1 MKNNLRYGIRK
12 HKLGAASVF
21 LGTMIVVGMGQ
32 DKEAAA
38 SEQKTTTVEE
48 NGNSAT
54 DNKTSET
61 QTTATNV
68 NHIEETQSYNA
79 TVTEQ
84 PSNATQVTTE
94 EAPKAVQAPQTA
106 QPANIETVKEEVVK
120 EEAKPQVKET
130 TQSQDNSGDQRQV
143 DLTPKKATQNQVAE
157 TQVEVAQPRTASE
170 SKPRVT
176 RSADVA
182 EAKEASNAK
191 VETGTDV
198 TSKVTVEIGSIEGH
212 NNTNKVEPH
221 AGQRAVLKYKL
232 KFENGLHQGD
242 YFDFTLS
249 NNVNTHGVST
259 ARKVPEIKNGSVVM
273 ATGEVLEGGKIR
285 YTFTND
291 IEDKVD
297 VTAELEIN
305 LFIDPKTVQTNGNQ
319 TITSTLNE
327 EQTSKELDVKY
338 KDGIG
343 NYYANLNGSIETFNK
358 ANNRFSHVA
367 FIKPNNGKTTSVTVT
382 GTLMKGS
389 NQNGNQPK
397 VRIFEYLG
405 NNEDIAKSVYANTTD
420 TSKFKEVTS
429 NMSGNLNLQNNG
441 SYSLNIE
448 NLDKTYVVHYD
459 GEYLNGTDEV
469 DFRTQMVG
477 HPEQLYKYYYDRG
490 YTLTWD
496 NGLVLYS
503 NKANGNGKNGPI
515 IQNNKFEYKEDTIKE
530 TLTGQYDKNLVTTV
544 EEEYDSSTLDIDYH
558 TAIDGGGGYVD
569 GYIETIEETDS
580 SAIDIDYHTA
590 VDSEAGHVGGY
601 TESSEESNPIDFEE
615 STHENS
621 KHHAD
626 VVEYEE
632 DTNPGGGQVTT
643 ESNLVEFDEESTK
656 GIVTGAVSDHTTV
669 EDTKEYT
676 TESNLIELVDELPE
690 EHGQAQ
696 GPVEEITENNHH
708 ISHSGLGTENGHGN
722 YDVIEEIEENSHVDI
737 KSELGYEGGQNSGNQ
752 SFEEDTEE
760 DKPKYEQGGNIV
772 DIDFDSV
779 PQIHGQNKG
788 NQSFEED
795 TEKDKPKY
803 EHGGNIIDI
812 DFDSVPHIHGFN
824 KHTEI
829 IEEDTNPGGGQVTT
843 ESNLVEFDEESTKG
857 IVTGA
862 VSDHTTVEDTKE
874 YTTESNLIE
883 LVDELPE
890 EHGQAQGPVEEIT
903 ENNHHISHSGLGTEN
918 GHGNYDVIEEIEENS
933 HVDIKSELGYEG
945 GQNSGNQSFEE
956 DTEEDKPKYEQ
967 GGNIVDIDFDSVP
980 QIHGQN
986 NGNQSFEE
994 DTEKDKPKY
1003 EQGGNII
1010 DIDFDSVPHIHGFN
1024 KHTEIIEE
1032 DTNKDKP
1039 NYQFGGHNSVD
1050 FEEDTLPKVSGQN
1063 EGQQT
1068 IEEDTTPP
1076 IVPPTPPTP
1085 EVPSEPET
1093 PTPPT
1098 PEVPTEP
1105 GKPIPPAKEEPKKPS
1120 KPVEQGKVVTPVIE
1134 INEKVKAVAPT
1145 KKPQSKKSE
1154 LPETGGEEST
1164 NKGMLFGGLFSILGL
1179 ALLRRNKKNHKA

>member
-1 MKNNLRYGIRK
+1 MHLKGDIIVKNNLRYGIRK

-38 SEQKTTTVEE
+38 SEQKTTVEE

-54 DNKTSET
+54 DNKVSET

-68 NHIEETQSYNA
+68 NTIEETQSYNA

-94 EAPKAVQAPQTA
+94 EAPNAVQEPQTA
-106 QPANIETVKEEVVK
+106 QPANVETVKEE
-120 EEAKPQVKET
+120 EKPQVKET
-130 TQSQDNSGDQRQV
+130 TQPQDNRGNQRQV
-143 DLTPKKATQNQVAE
+143 DLTPKKVTQNQGTE

-176 RSADVA
+176 RSADVV
-182 EAKEASNAK
+182 ESKEASDAK
-191 VETGTDV
+191 VEMGTDV
-198 TSKVTVEIGSIEGH
+198 TSKVTVTESSIEGH

-232 KFENGLHQGD
+232 KFEKGLHKGD

-273 ATGEVLEGGKIR
+273 ATGKILEGGKIR

-319 TITSTLNE
+319 TITSTLNG

-358 ANNRFSHVA
+358 ANNRFTHVA

-397 VRIFEYLG
+397 VRVFEYLG

-429 NMSGNLNLQNNG
+429 SMNGNLNVQTNG
-441 SYSLNIE
+441 SYSLNLE
-448 NLDKTYVVHYD
+448 NLDKTYIVHYD

-558 TAIDGGGGYVD
+558 TAIDGEGGYVD

-643 ESNLVEFDEESTK
+643 ESNLVEFDEDSTK

-696 GPVEEITENNHH
+696 GPIEEITENNHH

-722 YDVIEEIEENSHVDI
+722 Y
-737 KSELGYEGGQNSGNQ
+737 G
-752 SFEEDTEE
+752 
-760 DKPKYEQGGNIV
+760 
-772 DIDFDSV
+772 
-779 PQIHGQNKG
+779 
-788 NQSFEED
+788 
-795 TEKDKPKY
+795 
-803 EHGGNIIDI
+803 
-812 DFDSVPHIHGFN
+812 
-824 KHTEI
+824 
-829 IEEDTNPGGGQVTT
+829 
-843 ESNLVEFDEESTKG
+843 
-857 IVTGA
+857 
-862 VSDHTTVEDTKE
+862 
-874 YTTESNLIE
+874 
-883 LVDELPE
+883 
-890 EHGQAQGPVEEIT
+890 
-903 ENNHHISHSGLGTEN
+903 
-918 GHGNYDVIEEIEENS
+918 VIEEIEENS

-1003 EQGGNII
+1003 EHGGNII

-1076 IVPPTPPTP
+1076 TPPTPEVPSEPETPTPPTP

-1098 PEVPTEP
+1098 PEVPSEPETPTPPTPEVPAEP
-1105 GKPIPPAKEEPKKPS
+1105 GKPVPPAKEEPKKPS

>member
-79 TVTEQ
+79 TATEQ

-106 QPANIETVKEEVVK
+106 QPANVETVKEVVVKEEAKPQVK

-143 DLTPKKATQNQVAE
+143 DLTPKKVTQNQVAE
-157 TQVEVAQPRTASE
+157 TQVEVAQPRTVSE

-176 RSADVA
+176 RSADVV
-182 EAKEASNAK
+182 EAKEVSEVK
-191 VETGTDV
+191 GTDV
-198 TSKVTVEIGSIEGH
+198 TSKVTVTESSIEGH

-221 AGQRAVLKYKL
+221 EGQRAILKYKL

-242 YFDFTLS
+242 FFDFTLS
-249 NNVNTHGVST
+249 KNVNTHGVST
-259 ARKVPEIKNGSVVM
+259 ARKVPDIKNGSVVM
-273 ATGEVLEGGKIR
+273 ATGKILEDGKIR

-291 IEDKVD
+291 VEHKVE
-297 VTAELEIN
+297 VTANLEIN
-305 LFIDPKTVQTNGNQ
+305 LFIDPKTFQSNGEEKV
-319 TITSTLNE
+319 TSSLNG
-327 EQTSKELDVKY
+327 SKTEKNLKIEY
-338 KDGIG
+338 KNGVG
-343 NYYANLNGSIETFNK
+343 TYYANVNGSIETFDKEKNK
-358 ANNRFSHVA
+358 FTHVA
-367 FIKPNNGKTTSVTVT
+367 YVKPLNQFKLGTVTVS
-382 GTLMKGS
+382 GTVTQGS
-389 NQNGNQPK
+389 NPNGEKPTVKIYEVTNDGKDLPQSVYLDASDKNKYKDVTNEMQSKLTVQENGN
-397 VRIFEYLG
+397 Y
-405 NNEDIAKSVYANTTD
+405 T
-420 TSKFKEVTS
+420 
-429 NMSGNLNLQNNG
+429 LNLDT
-441 SYSLNIE
+441 
-448 NLDKTYVVHYD
+448 LDKSYVIHYS
-459 GEYLNGTDEV
+459 GEYLNGTNEV
-469 DFRTQMVG
+469 NFRTQMFG
-477 HPEQLYKYYYDRG
+477 YPEQRYGYYYNS
-490 YTLTWD
+490 YQLTWD

-503 NKANGNGKNGPI
+503 NKADGNGKNGQI
-515 IQNNKFEYKEDTIKE
+515 IQNNDFEYKEDTLTE
-530 TLTGQYDKNLVTTV
+530 TVTGQYDEKQIIET
-544 EEEYDSSTLDIDYH
+544 EENQDNTPLDIDYH
-558 TAIDGGGGYVD
+558 TAIDGEGGYVD

-615 STHENS
+615 STHKNS

-696 GPVEEITENNHH
+696 GPIEEITENNHH
-708 ISHSGLGTENGHGN
+708 ISHSGLGIENGHGN
-722 YDVIEEIEENSHVDI
+722 Y
-737 KSELGYEGGQNSGNQ
+737 G
-752 SFEEDTEE
+752 
-760 DKPKYEQGGNIV
+760 
-772 DIDFDSV
+772 
-779 PQIHGQNKG
+779 
-788 NQSFEED
+788 
-795 TEKDKPKY
+795 
-803 EHGGNIIDI
+803 
-812 DFDSVPHIHGFN
+812 
-824 KHTEI
+824 
-829 IEEDTNPGGGQVTT
+829 
-843 ESNLVEFDEESTKG
+843 
-857 IVTGA
+857 
-862 VSDHTTVEDTKE
+862 
-874 YTTESNLIE
+874 
-883 LVDELPE
+883 
-890 EHGQAQGPVEEIT
+890 
-903 ENNHHISHSGLGTEN
+903 
-918 GHGNYDVIEEIEENS
+918 VIEEIEENS

-994 DTEKDKPKY
+994 DTEKDKPKC

-1010 DIDFDSVPHIHGFN
+1010 DIDFDSVPQIHGFN
-1024 KHTEIIEE
+1024 KHNEIIEE

-1076 IVPPTPPTP
+1076 TPPTP
-1085 EVPSEPET
+1085 EVPSEPGT
-1093 PTPPT
+1093 PVPPT
-1098 PEVPTEP
+1098 PEVPAEP
-1105 GKPIPPAKEEPKKPS
+1105 GKPVPPAKEEPKKPS

-1145 KKPQSKKSE
+1145 KQKQSKKSE

>member
-1 MKNNLRYGIRK
+1 MKNNLRYGNRK

-752 SFEEDTEE
+752 SFEED
-760 DKPKYEQGGNIV
+760 KPKYEQGGNIV

-829 IEEDTNPGGGQVTT
+829 IEEDTN
-843 ESNLVEFDEESTKG
+843 
-857 IVTGA
+857 
-862 VSDHTTVEDTKE
+862 
-874 YTTESNLIE
+874 
-883 LVDELPE
+883 
-890 EHGQAQGPVEEIT
+890 
-903 ENNHHISHSGLGTEN
+903 
-918 GHGNYDVIEEIEENS
+918 
-933 HVDIKSELGYEG
+933 
-945 GQNSGNQSFEE
+945 
-956 DTEEDKPKYEQ
+956 
-967 GGNIVDIDFDSVP
+967 
-980 QIHGQN
+980 
-986 NGNQSFEE
+986 
-994 DTEKDKPKY
+994 KDKP
-1003 EQGGNII
+1003 
-1010 DIDFDSVPHIHGFN
+1010 S
-1024 KHTEIIEE
+1024 
-1032 DTNKDKP
+1032 
-1039 NYQFGGHNSVD
+1039 YQFGGHNSVD

-1098 PEVPTEP
+1098 PEVPSEPETPTPPTPEVPSEPETPTPPTPEVPAEP
-1105 GKPIPPAKEEPKKPS
+1105 GKPVPPAKEEPKKPS

>member
-54 DNKTSET
+54 DNKVNET
-61 QTTATNV
+61 QTTTTNV
-68 NHIEETQSYNA
+68 NTTDETQSYSA
-79 TVTEQ
+79 TATEQ
-84 PSNATQVTTE
+84 PSNSTQVTTE
-94 EAPKAVQAPQTA
+94 KAPKAVQAPQTA
-106 QPANIETVKEEVVK
+106 QPANLETVKEEVVK

-157 TQVEVAQPRTASE
+157 TQVEVAQPRTVSE
-170 SKPRVT
+170 SKARVT
-176 RSADVA
+176 RSADVV
-182 EAKEASNAK
+182 EAKEAK

-198 TSKVTVEIGSIEGH
+198 TSKVTVTESSIEGH

-221 AGQRAVLKYKL
+221 EGQRAILKYKL

-259 ARKVPEIKNGSVVM
+259 ARKVPDIKNGSVVM
-273 ATGEVLEGGKIR
+273 ATGKILEDGKIR

-291 IEDKVD
+291 VEHKVE
-297 VTAELEIN
+297 VTANLEIN
-305 LFIDPKTVQTNGNQ
+305 LFIDPKTFQSNGEEKV
-319 TITSTLNE
+319 TSSLNG
-327 EQTSKELDVKY
+327 SKTEKNLQIEY
-338 KDGIG
+338 KNGVG
-343 NYYANLNGSIETFNK
+343 TYYANVNGSIETFDKEKNK
-358 ANNRFSHVA
+358 FTHVA
-367 FIKPNNGKTTSVTVT
+367 YVKPLNQFKLGTVTVS
-382 GTLMKGS
+382 GTVTDGS
-389 NQNGNQPK
+389 NPNGENPTVKIYEVSNDGKELPQ
-397 VRIFEYLG
+397 
-405 NNEDIAKSVYANTTD
+405 SVYLDASD
-420 TSKFKEVTS
+420 TSKYKDVTNEMQS
-429 NMSGNLNLQNNG
+429 KLTVYKNGNYTL
-441 SYSLNIE
+441 
-448 NLDKTYVVHYD
+448 NLDKLDKSYVIHYS
-459 GEYLNGTDEV
+459 GEYLKDANEV
-469 DFRTQMVG
+469 NFRTQMFG
-477 HPEQLYKYYYDRG
+477 YPEPRYGYYYNS
-490 YTLTWD
+490 YQLTWD

-503 NKANGNGKNGPI
+503 NKADGNGKNGQI
-515 IQNNKFEYKEDTIKE
+515 IQNNDFEYKEDTLTE
-530 TLTGQYDKNLVTTV
+530 TVTG
-544 EEEYDSSTLDIDYH
+544 EYDAKQIIETEENQDNTPLDIDYH
-558 TAIDGGGGYVD
+558 TAIDGEGGYVD

-615 STHENS
+615 STLENS

-656 GIVTGAVSDHTTV
+656 GIVTGAVSDHTTI

-696 GPVEEITENNHH
+696 GPIEEITENNHH

-722 YDVIEEIEENSHVDI
+722 YGVIEEIEENSHVDI

-779 PQIHGQNKG
+779 PQIQ
-788 NQSFEED
+788 
-795 TEKDKPKY
+795 
-803 EHGGNIIDI
+803 
-812 DFDSVPHIHGFN
+812 
-824 KHTEI
+824 
-829 IEEDTNPGGGQVTT
+829 
-843 ESNLVEFDEESTKG
+843 
-857 IVTGA
+857 
-862 VSDHTTVEDTKE
+862 
-874 YTTESNLIE
+874 
-883 LVDELPE
+883 
-890 EHGQAQGPVEEIT
+890 
-903 ENNHHISHSGLGTEN
+903 
-918 GHGNYDVIEEIEENS
+918 
-933 HVDIKSELGYEG
+933 
-945 GQNSGNQSFEE
+945 
-956 DTEEDKPKYEQ
+956 
-967 GGNIVDIDFDSVP
+967 
-980 QIHGQN
+980 GQN

-1003 EQGGNII
+1003 EQDGNII
-1010 DIDFDSVPHIHGFN
+1010 DIDFDSVPQIHGFN
-1024 KHTEIIEE
+1024 KHNEIIEE

-1063 EGQQT
+1063 KGQQT

-1076 IVPPTPPTP
+1076 TPPTPEVQSEPETPTPPTP

-1098 PEVPTEP
+1098 PEVPSEPETPTPPTPEVPAEP
-1105 GKPIPPAKEEPKKPS
+1105 GKPVPPAKEEPKKPS

-1145 KKPQSKKSE
+1145 KQKQSKKSE

-1179 ALLRRNKKNHKA
+1179 ALLRRNKKNNKA

>member
-38 SEQKTTTVEE
+38 SEQKTTVEE

-54 DNKTSET
+54 DNKVSET

-68 NHIEETQSYNA
+68 NTIEETQSYNA

-94 EAPKAVQAPQTA
+94 EAPNAVQEPQTA
-106 QPANIETVKEEVVK
+106 QPANVETVKEE
-120 EEAKPQVKET
+120 EKPQVKET
-130 TQSQDNSGDQRQV
+130 TQPQDNSGNQRQV
-143 DLTPKKATQNQVAE
+143 DLTPKKVTQNQGTE

-176 RSADVA
+176 RSADVV
-182 EAKEASNAK
+182 ESKEASDAK
-191 VETGTDV
+191 VEMGTDV
-198 TSKVTVEIGSIEGH
+198 TSKVTVTESSIEGH

-232 KFENGLHQGD
+232 KFEKGLHKGD

-273 ATGEVLEGGKIR
+273 ATGKILEGGKIR

-319 TITSTLNE
+319 TITSTLNG

-358 ANNRFSHVA
+358 ANNRFTHVA

-397 VRIFEYLG
+397 VRVFEYLG

-429 NMSGNLNLQNNG
+429 SMNGNLNVQTNG
-441 SYSLNIE
+441 SYSLNLE

-558 TAIDGGGGYVD
+558 TAIDGEGGYVD

-643 ESNLVEFDEESTK
+643 ESNLVEFDEDSTK
-656 GIVTGAVSDHTTV
+656 GIVIGAVSDHTTV

-696 GPVEEITENNHH
+696 GPIEEITENNHH

-722 YDVIEEIEENSHVDI
+722 YGVIEEIEENSHVDI

-779 PQIHGQNKG
+779 
-788 NQSFEED
+788 
-795 TEKDKPKY
+795 T
-803 EHGGNIIDI
+803 
-812 DFDSVPHIHGFN
+812 
-824 KHTEI
+824 
-829 IEEDTNPGGGQVTT
+829 
-843 ESNLVEFDEESTKG
+843 
-857 IVTGA
+857 
-862 VSDHTTVEDTKE
+862 
-874 YTTESNLIE
+874 
-883 LVDELPE
+883 
-890 EHGQAQGPVEEIT
+890 
-903 ENNHHISHSGLGTEN
+903 
-918 GHGNYDVIEEIEENS
+918 
-933 HVDIKSELGYEG
+933 
-945 GQNSGNQSFEE
+945 
-956 DTEEDKPKYEQ
+956 
-967 GGNIVDIDFDSVP
+967 

-1003 EQGGNII
+1003 EHGGNII

-1076 IVPPTPPTP
+1076 TPPTPEVPSEPETPTPPTP

-1098 PEVPTEP
+1098 PEVPSEPETPTPPTPEVPAEP
-1105 GKPIPPAKEEPKKPS
+1105 GKPVPPAKEEPKKPS

>member
-54 DNKTSET
+54 DNKVNET
-61 QTTATNV
+61 QTTTTNV
-68 NHIEETQSYNA
+68 NTIDETQSFSA
-79 TVTEQ
+79 TATEQ

-94 EAPKAVQAPQTA
+94 KAPKAVQAPQTA
-106 QPANIETVKEEVVK
+106 QPANLETVKEEVVK
-120 EEAKPQVKET
+120 EEAKPQVET
-130 TQSQDNSGDQRQV
+130 TQPQDNSGDQRQV
-143 DLTPKKATQNQVAE
+143 DLTPKKTTQNQVAE

-176 RSADVA
+176 RSADVV
-182 EAKEASNAK
+182 EAKEASDAK

-198 TSKVTVEIGSIEGH
+198 TSKVTVTESSIEGH

-273 ATGEVLEGGKIR
+273 ATGKILEGGKIR

-319 TITSTLNE
+319 TITSTLNG

-358 ANNRFSHVA
+358 ANNRFTHVA

-397 VRIFEYLG
+397 VRVFEYLG

-429 NMSGNLNLQNNG
+429 SMNGNLNVQTNG
-441 SYSLNIE
+441 SYSLNLE

-530 TLTGQYDKNLVTTV
+530 TLKGQYDKNLVTTV

-558 TAIDGGGGYVD
+558 TAIDGEGGYVD

-656 GIVTGAVSDHTTV
+656 DIVTGAVSDHTTI

-676 TESNLIELVDELPE
+676 TEINLIELVDELPE

-696 GPVEEITENNHH
+696 GPIEEITENNHH

-722 YDVIEEIEENSHVDI
+722 YGVIEEIEENSHVDI
-737 KSELGYEGGQNSGNQ
+737 KSELGYEGGQNSG
-752 SFEEDTEE
+752 D
-760 DKPKYEQGGNIV
+760 
-772 DIDFDSV
+772 
-779 PQIHGQNKG
+779 
-788 NQSFEED
+788 
-795 TEKDKPKY
+795 
-803 EHGGNIIDI
+803 
-812 DFDSVPHIHGFN
+812 
-824 KHTEI
+824 
-829 IEEDTNPGGGQVTT
+829 
-843 ESNLVEFDEESTKG
+843 
-857 IVTGA
+857 
-862 VSDHTTVEDTKE
+862 
-874 YTTESNLIE
+874 
-883 LVDELPE
+883 
-890 EHGQAQGPVEEIT
+890 
-903 ENNHHISHSGLGTEN
+903 
-918 GHGNYDVIEEIEENS
+918 
-933 HVDIKSELGYEG
+933 
-945 GQNSGNQSFEE
+945 QSFEE

-1010 DIDFDSVPHIHGFN
+1010 DIDFDSVPQIHGFN
-1024 KHTEIIEE
+1024 KHNEIIEE

-1076 IVPPTPPTP
+1076 TPPAPEVPSEPGEPTPPTP

-1098 PEVPTEP
+1098 PEVPSEPETPTPPTPEVPSEPETPTPPTPPTPEVPAEP
-1105 GKPIPPAKEEPKKPS
+1105 GKPVPPAKEEPKKPS

-1145 KKPQSKKSE
+1145 KQKQSKKFE

-1179 ALLRRNKKNHKA
+1179 ALLRRNKKNNKA

>member
-54 DNKTSET
+54 DNKVSET
-61 QTTATNV
+61 QTTTTNV
-68 NHIEETQSYNA
+68 NTIDETQSYSA
-79 TVTEQ
+79 TATEQ

-106 QPANIETVKEEVVK
+106 QPANVETVKEEVVK
-120 EEAKPQVKET
+120 EEANPQVKET

-157 TQVEVAQPRTASE
+157 TQVEVAQPRTALE

-176 RSADVA
+176 RSTDVA
-182 EAKEASNAK
+182 EAKEASDAK

-198 TSKVTVEIGSIEGH
+198 TSKVTVEDESKIEAPKG
-212 NNTNKVEPH
+212 NNVQPH
-221 AGQRAVLKYKL
+221 EGQRVVLKYKL
-232 KFENGLHQGD
+232 KFQDGLKTGD

-249 NNVNTHGVST
+249 NNVNTVDST
-259 ARKVPEIKNGSVVM
+259 QLK
-273 ATGEVLEGGKIR
+273 
-285 YTFTND
+285 
-291 IEDKVD
+291 D
-297 VTAELEIN
+297 VT
-305 LFIDPKTVQTNGNQ
+305 NQ
-319 TITSTLNE
+319 MGDKL
-327 EQTSKELDVKY
+327 
-338 KDGIG
+338 
-343 NYYANLNGSIETFNK
+343 
-358 ANNRFSHVA
+358 
-367 FIKPNNGKTTSVTVT
+367 
-382 GTLMKGS
+382 
-389 NQNGNQPK
+389 K
-397 VRIFEYLG
+397 V
-405 NNEDIAKSVYANTTD
+405 
-420 TSKFKEVTS
+420 
-429 NMSGNLNLQNNG
+429 QNNG
-441 SYSLNIE
+441 SYSLNFDK
-448 NLDKTYVVHYD
+448 LDKTYVIHYTGD
-459 GEYLNGTDEV
+459 YLNGTSEV
-469 DFRTQMVG
+469 NFRTQLTG
-477 HPEQLYKYYYDRG
+477 YPENRYKTYYYYNNG

-503 NKANGNGKNGPI
+503 NKANGDGKYGPI
-515 IQNNKFEYKEDTIKE
+515 VDSNNFEFSEDSGNGSIS
-530 TLTGQYDKNLVTTV
+530 GQYDAKQIIET
-544 EEEYDSSTLDIDYH
+544 EENQDNTPLDIDYH
-558 TAIDGGGGYVD
+558 TAIDGEGGYVD

-656 GIVTGAVSDHTTV
+656 GIVTGVVSDHTTV

-696 GPVEEITENNHH
+696 GPIEEITENNHH

-722 YDVIEEIEENSHVDI
+722 YGVIEEIEENSHVDI

-779 PQIHGQNKG
+779 PQIQ
-788 NQSFEED
+788 
-795 TEKDKPKY
+795 
-803 EHGGNIIDI
+803 
-812 DFDSVPHIHGFN
+812 
-824 KHTEI
+824 
-829 IEEDTNPGGGQVTT
+829 
-843 ESNLVEFDEESTKG
+843 
-857 IVTGA
+857 
-862 VSDHTTVEDTKE
+862 
-874 YTTESNLIE
+874 
-883 LVDELPE
+883 
-890 EHGQAQGPVEEIT
+890 
-903 ENNHHISHSGLGTEN
+903 
-918 GHGNYDVIEEIEENS
+918 
-933 HVDIKSELGYEG
+933 
-945 GQNSGNQSFEE
+945 
-956 DTEEDKPKYEQ
+956 
-967 GGNIVDIDFDSVP
+967 
-980 QIHGQN
+980 GQN

-1010 DIDFDSVPHIHGFN
+1010 DIDFDSVPQIHGFN
-1024 KHTEIIEE
+1024 KHNEIIEE

-1076 IVPPTPPTP
+1076 TPEVPSEPETPTPPTP

-1098 PEVPTEP
+1098 PEVPSEPETPTPPTPEVPSEPETPTPPTPEVPSEPGTPVPPTPEVPAEP
-1105 GKPIPPAKEEPKKPS
+1105 GKPVPPAKDEPKKPS

-1145 KKPQSKKSE
+1145 KQKQSKKSE

>member
-54 DNKTSET
+54 DNKVNET
-61 QTTATNV
+61 QTTTTNV
-68 NHIEETQSYNA
+68 NTIDETQSYSA
-79 TVTEQ
+79 TATEQ

-94 EAPKAVQAPQTA
+94 KAPKAVQAVQAPQTA
-106 QPANIETVKEEVVK
+106 QPANLETVKEEVVK

-157 TQVEVAQPRTASE
+157 TQVEVAQPRTVSE

-182 EAKEASNAK
+182 EAKEASDVSEVK
-191 VETGTDV
+191 GTDV
-198 TSKVTVEIGSIEGH
+198 TSKVTVTESSIEGH

-259 ARKVPEIKNGSVVM
+259 VRKVPDILNGSLVM
-273 ATGEVLEGGKIR
+273 ATGKVLGEGKIR
-285 YTFTND
+285 YTFTDYINN
-291 IEDKVD
+291 KVN
-297 VTAELEIN
+297 VTANLEIN
-305 LFIDPKTVQTNGNQ
+305 LFIDPKTVQDNGNQ
-319 TITSTLNE
+319 KITSMINDHETEKTIPISYNPGVSN
-327 EQTSKELDVKY
+327 T
-338 KDGIG
+338 
-343 NYYANLNGSIETFNK
+343 YANINGSIETFNK
-358 ANNRFSHVA
+358 ADNKFTHVA
-367 FIKPNNGKTTSVTVT
+367 YIIPKNGMSTESATIT

-389 NQNGNQPK
+389 NSNGNSPTVK
-397 VRIFEYLG
+397 IFEVLES
-405 NNEDIAKSVYANTTD
+405 NKELPKSVYANIND
-420 TSKFKEVTS
+420 TNTFKDVTS
-429 NMSGNLNLQNNG
+429 QMKDNLTVSENG

-448 NLDKTYVVHYD
+448 NLNKTYVVHYS
-459 GEYLNGTDEV
+459 GEYLSGSHEV
-469 DFRTQMVG
+469 DFRTQMTG
-477 HPEQLYKYYYDRG
+477 HPKQQSIYYYNHG

-503 NKANGNGKNGPI
+503 NKANGDGKYGPI
-515 IQNNKFEYKEDTIKE
+515 VDSNNFEFSEDSGNGSIS
-530 TLTGQYDKNLVTTV
+530 GQYDAKQIIET
-544 EEEYDSSTLDIDYH
+544 EENQDNTPLDIDYH
-558 TAIDGGGGYVD
+558 TAIDGEGGYVD

-696 GPVEEITENNHH
+696 GPIEEITENNHH

-722 YDVIEEIEENSHVDI
+722 YGVIEEIEENSHVDI

-788 NQSFEED
+788 DQSFEED

-829 IEEDTNPGGGQVTT
+829 IEEDTN
-843 ESNLVEFDEESTKG
+843 
-857 IVTGA
+857 
-862 VSDHTTVEDTKE
+862 
-874 YTTESNLIE
+874 
-883 LVDELPE
+883 
-890 EHGQAQGPVEEIT
+890 
-903 ENNHHISHSGLGTEN
+903 
-918 GHGNYDVIEEIEENS
+918 
-933 HVDIKSELGYEG
+933 
-945 GQNSGNQSFEE
+945 
-956 DTEEDKPKYEQ
+956 
-967 GGNIVDIDFDSVP
+967 
-980 QIHGQN
+980 
-986 NGNQSFEE
+986 
-994 DTEKDKPKY
+994 
-1003 EQGGNII
+1003 
-1010 DIDFDSVPHIHGFN
+1010 
-1024 KHTEIIEE
+1024 
-1032 DTNKDKP
+1032 KDKP
-1039 NYQFGGHNSVD
+1039 NYQFGGHNIVD

-1076 IVPPTPPTP
+1076 TPPTPPTP

-1098 PEVPTEP
+1098 PEVPSEPETPTPPTPEVPSEPETPTPPTPEVPSEPETPTPPTPEVPAEP
-1105 GKPIPPAKEEPKKPS
+1105 GKPVPPAKEEPKKPS

-1145 KKPQSKKSE
+1145 KKAQSKKSE

>member
-1 MKNNLRYGIRK
+1 MHLKGDIIVKNNLRYGIRK

-38 SEQKTTTVEE
+38 SEQKTTVEE

-54 DNKTSET
+54 DNKVSET

-68 NHIEETQSYNA
+68 NTIEETQSYNA

-94 EAPKAVQAPQTA
+94 EAPNAVQEPQTA
-106 QPANIETVKEEVVK
+106 QPANVETVKEE
-120 EEAKPQVKET
+120 EKPQVKET
-130 TQSQDNSGDQRQV
+130 TQLQDNSGNQRQV
-143 DLTPKKATQNQVAE
+143 DLTPKKVTQNQGTE

-176 RSADVA
+176 RSADVV
-182 EAKEASNAK
+182 ESKEASDAK
-191 VETGTDV
+191 VEMGTDV
-198 TSKVTVEIGSIEGH
+198 TSKVTVTESSIEGH

-232 KFENGLHQGD
+232 KFEKGLHKGD

-273 ATGEVLEGGKIR
+273 ATGKILEGGKIR

-319 TITSTLNE
+319 TITSTLNG

-358 ANNRFSHVA
+358 ANNRFTHVA

-397 VRIFEYLG
+397 VRVFEYLG

-429 NMSGNLNLQNNG
+429 SMNGNLNVQTNG
-441 SYSLNIE
+441 SYSLNLE

-558 TAIDGGGGYVD
+558 TAIDGEGGYVD

-643 ESNLVEFDEESTK
+643 ESNLVEFDEDSTK

-696 GPVEEITENNHH
+696 GPIEEITENNHH

-722 YDVIEEIEENSHVDI
+722 Y
-737 KSELGYEGGQNSGNQ
+737 G
-752 SFEEDTEE
+752 
-760 DKPKYEQGGNIV
+760 
-772 DIDFDSV
+772 
-779 PQIHGQNKG
+779 
-788 NQSFEED
+788 
-795 TEKDKPKY
+795 
-803 EHGGNIIDI
+803 
-812 DFDSVPHIHGFN
+812 
-824 KHTEI
+824 
-829 IEEDTNPGGGQVTT
+829 
-843 ESNLVEFDEESTKG
+843 
-857 IVTGA
+857 
-862 VSDHTTVEDTKE
+862 
-874 YTTESNLIE
+874 
-883 LVDELPE
+883 
-890 EHGQAQGPVEEIT
+890 
-903 ENNHHISHSGLGTEN
+903 
-918 GHGNYDVIEEIEENS
+918 VIEEIEENS

-1003 EQGGNII
+1003 EHGGNII

-1076 IVPPTPPTP
+1076 TPPTPEVPSEPETPTPPTP

-1098 PEVPTEP
+1098 PEVPSEPETPTPPTPEVPAEP
-1105 GKPIPPAKEEPKKPS
+1105 GKPVPPAKEEPKKPS

>member
-54 DNKTSET
+54 DNKVSET
-61 QTTATNV
+61 QTTTTNV

-94 EAPKAVQAPQTA
+94 EAPKVVQAPQTA
-106 QPANIETVKEEVVK
+106 QPANVETVKEE
-120 EEAKPQVKET
+120 EKPQVKET

-143 DLTPKKATQNQVAE
+143 DLTPKKATQNQATE
-157 TQVEVAQPRTASE
+157 TQVEVAQPRTVSE

-176 RSADVA
+176 RSADVV
-182 EAKEASNAK
+182 EAKDASDVTEVK
-191 VETGTDV
+191 GTDV
-198 TSKVTVEIGSIEGH
+198 TSKVTVESGSIEGH

-221 AGQRAVLKYKL
+221 AGQRAILKYKL
-232 KFENGLHQGD
+232 KFEKDLHQGD

-249 NNVNTHGVST
+249 NNVNTYGVST

-273 ATGEVLEGGKIR
+273 ATGKILEGGKIR

-305 LFIDPKTVQTNGNQ
+305 LFIDPKTVQTNGSQ

-358 ANNRFSHVA
+358 ANNRFTHVA

-397 VRIFEYLG
+397 VRVFEYLG

-429 NMSGNLNLQNNG
+429 NMNGNLNVQTNG
-441 SYSLNIE
+441 SYSLNLE

-530 TLTGQYDKNLVTTV
+530 TLKGQYDKNLVTTV

-558 TAIDGGGGYVD
+558 TAIDGEGGYVD

-590 VDSEAGHVGGY
+590 MDSEAGHVGGY

-643 ESNLVEFDEESTK
+643 ESNLVEFDEDSTK
-656 GIVTGAVSDHTTV
+656 GIVTGAVSDHTSV

-696 GPVEEITENNHH
+696 GPIEEITENNHH

-722 YDVIEEIEENSHVDI
+722 Y
-737 KSELGYEGGQNSGNQ
+737 G
-752 SFEEDTEE
+752 
-760 DKPKYEQGGNIV
+760 
-772 DIDFDSV
+772 
-779 PQIHGQNKG
+779 
-788 NQSFEED
+788 
-795 TEKDKPKY
+795 
-803 EHGGNIIDI
+803 
-812 DFDSVPHIHGFN
+812 
-824 KHTEI
+824 
-829 IEEDTNPGGGQVTT
+829 
-843 ESNLVEFDEESTKG
+843 
-857 IVTGA
+857 
-862 VSDHTTVEDTKE
+862 
-874 YTTESNLIE
+874 
-883 LVDELPE
+883 
-890 EHGQAQGPVEEIT
+890 
-903 ENNHHISHSGLGTEN
+903 
-918 GHGNYDVIEEIEENS
+918 VIEEIEENS

-1010 DIDFDSVPHIHGFN
+1010 DIDFDSVPQIHGFN
-1024 KHTEIIEE
+1024 KHNEIIEE

-1068 IEEDTTPP
+1068 IEEDTTS
-1076 IVPPTPPTP
+1076 PTPPTP

-1098 PEVPTEP
+1098 PEVPSEPETPTPPTPEVPSEPETPTPPTPEVPSEPETPTPPTPEVPSEPGTPVPPTPEVPAEP
-1105 GKPIPPAKEEPKKPS
+1105 GKPVPPAKEEPKKPS

-1145 KKPQSKKSE
+1145 KQKQSKKSE

-1179 ALLRRNKKNHKA
+1179 ALLRRNKKNNKA

>member
-12 HKLGAASVF
+12 HKLGVASVF

-68 NHIEETQSYNA
+68 NYIEETQSYNA

-106 QPANIETVKEEVVK
+106 QPANVETVKEEVVK
-120 EEAKPQVKET
+120 EETKPQVKET

-143 DLTPKKATQNQVAE
+143 DLTPKKVTQNQGTE

-176 RSADVA
+176 RSTDIV
-182 EAKEASNAK
+182 EAKDASEIK
-191 VETGTDV
+191 GTDV
-198 TSKVTVEIGSIEGH
+198 TSKVTVESGSIEAPQG
-212 NNTNKVEPH
+212 NKEEPH
-221 AGQRAVLKYKL
+221 AGQRVVLKYKL
-232 KFENGLHQGD
+232 KFEKGLHKGD

-259 ARKVPEIKNGSVVM
+259 ARKVPDIKNGTVVM
-273 ATGEVLEGGKIR
+273 ATGQLLGDGKIR
-285 YTFTND
+285 YTFTD
-291 IEDKVD
+291 YIDYKVN
-297 VTAELEIN
+297 VTADLEIN
-305 LFIDPKTVQTNGNQ
+305 LFIDPKTVQSNGQ
-319 TITSTLNE
+319 QIITSTLND
-327 EQTSKELDVKY
+327 KETRNTLPIEYNPGVSN
-338 KDGIG
+338 I
-343 NYYANLNGSIETFNK
+343 YANVNGSIETFDK
-358 ANNRFSHVA
+358 GNNRFTHVA
-367 FIKPNNGKTTSVTVT
+367 YIKPQNGHKSDSVSIT
-382 GTLMKGS
+382 GTLTQGS
-389 NQNGNQPK
+389 KADGKAPTVK
-397 VRIFEYLG
+397 VYEVLKDA
-405 NNEDIAKSVYANTTD
+405 NELPQSVYANVSD
-420 TSKFKEVTS
+420 SSMFKDVTEE
-429 NMSGNLNLQNNG
+429 MKDKLKVENNG
-441 SYSLNIE
+441 NYKLDIEKLEKSYVI
-448 NLDKTYVVHYD
+448 HYD
-459 GEYLNGTDEV
+459 GEYLSGSDQVN
-469 DFRTQMVG
+469 FRTHMFG
-477 HPEQLYKYYYDRG
+477 YPEQQYKYYYTHLG
-490 YTLTWD
+490 YKLTWD

-503 NKANGNGKNGPI
+503 NKAKVDGTNGTI
-515 IQNNKFEYKEDTIKE
+515 TESNNMTFDEEYGTGVI
-530 TLTGQYDKNLVTTV
+530 TGQYDKNIVTTV

-558 TAIDGGGGYVD
+558 TAIDGEGGYVD

-615 STHENS
+615 STHEIS

-656 GIVTGAVSDHTTV
+656 GIVTGAVSDHTTI

-696 GPVEEITENNHH
+696 GPIEEITENNHH

-722 YDVIEEIEENSHVDI
+722 YGVIEEIEENSHVDI
-737 KSELGYEGGQNSGNQ
+737 KSELGYEGGQNS
-752 SFEEDTEE
+752 
-760 DKPKYEQGGNIV
+760 
-772 DIDFDSV
+772 
-779 PQIHGQNKG
+779 
-788 NQSFEED
+788 
-795 TEKDKPKY
+795 
-803 EHGGNIIDI
+803 
-812 DFDSVPHIHGFN
+812 
-824 KHTEI
+824 
-829 IEEDTNPGGGQVTT
+829 
-843 ESNLVEFDEESTKG
+843 
-857 IVTGA
+857 
-862 VSDHTTVEDTKE
+862 
-874 YTTESNLIE
+874 
-883 LVDELPE
+883 
-890 EHGQAQGPVEEIT
+890 
-903 ENNHHISHSGLGTEN
+903 
-918 GHGNYDVIEEIEENS
+918 
-933 HVDIKSELGYEG
+933 
-945 GQNSGNQSFEE
+945 
-956 DTEEDKPKYEQ
+956 
-967 GGNIVDIDFDSVP
+967 
-980 QIHGQN
+980 
-986 NGNQSFEE
+986 GNQSFEE

-1024 KHTEIIEE
+1024 KHNETIEE

-1076 IVPPTPPTP
+1076 TP
-1085 EVPSEPET
+1085 EVPA
-1093 PTPPT
+1093 
-1098 PEVPTEP
+1098 EP
-1105 GKPIPPAKEEPKKPS
+1105 GKPVPPAKEEPKKPS

-1134 INEKVKAVAPT
+1134 INEKVKAVIPA
-1145 KKPQSKKSE
+1145 KEAQSKKSE

>member
-79 TVTEQ
+79 TATEQ

-106 QPANIETVKEEVVK
+106 QPANVETVKEVVVKEEEKPQVK

-143 DLTPKKATQNQVAE
+143 DLTPKKVTQNQVAE
-157 TQVEVAQPRTASE
+157 TQVEVAQPRTVSE

-176 RSADVA
+176 RSADVV
-182 EAKEASNAK
+182 EAKEVSEVK
-191 VETGTDV
+191 GTDV
-198 TSKVTVEIGSIEGH
+198 TSKVTVTESSIEGH

-221 AGQRAVLKYKL
+221 EGQRAILKYKL

-242 YFDFTLS
+242 FFDFTLS
-249 NNVNTHGVST
+249 KNVNTHGVST
-259 ARKVPEIKNGSVVM
+259 ARKVPDIKNGSVVM
-273 ATGEVLEGGKIR
+273 ATGKILEDGKIR

-291 IEDKVD
+291 VEHKVE
-297 VTAELEIN
+297 VTANLEIN
-305 LFIDPKTVQTNGNQ
+305 LFIDPKTFQSNGEEKV
-319 TITSTLNE
+319 TSSLNG
-327 EQTSKELDVKY
+327 SKTEKNLKIEY
-338 KDGIG
+338 KNGVG
-343 NYYANLNGSIETFNK
+343 TYYANVNGSIETFDKEKNK
-358 ANNRFSHVA
+358 FTHVA
-367 FIKPNNGKTTSVTVT
+367 YVKPLNQFKLGTVTVS
-382 GTLMKGS
+382 GTVTQGS
-389 NQNGNQPK
+389 NPNGEKPTVKIYEVTNDGKDLPQSVYLDASDKNKYKDVTNEMQSKLTVQENGN
-397 VRIFEYLG
+397 Y
-405 NNEDIAKSVYANTTD
+405 T
-420 TSKFKEVTS
+420 
-429 NMSGNLNLQNNG
+429 LNLDT
-441 SYSLNIE
+441 
-448 NLDKTYVVHYD
+448 LDKSYVIHYS
-459 GEYLNGTDEV
+459 GEYLNGTNEV
-469 DFRTQMVG
+469 NFRTQMFG
-477 HPEQLYKYYYDRG
+477 YPEQRYGYYYNS
-490 YTLTWD
+490 YQLTWD

-503 NKANGNGKNGPI
+503 NKADGNGKNGQI
-515 IQNNKFEYKEDTIKE
+515 IQNNDFEYKEDTLTE
-530 TLTGQYDKNLVTTV
+530 TVTGQYDEKQIIET
-544 EEEYDSSTLDIDYH
+544 EENQDNTPLDIDYH
-558 TAIDGGGGYVD
+558 TAIDGEGGYVD

-615 STHENS
+615 STHKNS

-696 GPVEEITENNHH
+696 GPIEEITENNHH
-708 ISHSGLGTENGHGN
+708 ISHSGLGIENGHGN
-722 YDVIEEIEENSHVDI
+722 YGVIEEIEENSHVDI

-760 DKPKYEQGGNIV
+760 DKPKYEQGGNII

-779 PQIHGQNKG
+779 PQIHG
-788 NQSFEED
+788 
-795 TEKDKPKY
+795 
-803 EHGGNIIDI
+803 
-812 DFDSVPHIHGFN
+812 FN
-824 KHTEI
+824 KH
-829 IEEDTNPGGGQVTT
+829 N
-843 ESNLVEFDEESTKG
+843 
-857 IVTGA
+857 
-862 VSDHTTVEDTKE
+862 
-874 YTTESNLIE
+874 
-883 LVDELPE
+883 
-890 EHGQAQGPVEEIT
+890 
-903 ENNHHISHSGLGTEN
+903 
-918 GHGNYDVIEEIEENS
+918 
-933 HVDIKSELGYEG
+933 
-945 GQNSGNQSFEE
+945 
-956 DTEEDKPKYEQ
+956 
-967 GGNIVDIDFDSVP
+967 
-980 QIHGQN
+980 
-986 NGNQSFEE
+986 
-994 DTEKDKPKY
+994 
-1003 EQGGNII
+1003 
-1010 DIDFDSVPHIHGFN
+1010 
-1024 KHTEIIEE
+1024 EIIEE

-1076 IVPPTPPTP
+1076 TPPTP
-1085 EVPSEPET
+1085 EVPSEPGT
-1093 PTPPT
+1093 PVPPT
-1098 PEVPTEP
+1098 PEVPAEP
-1105 GKPIPPAKEEPKKPS
+1105 GKPVPPAKEEPKKPS

-1145 KKPQSKKSE
+1145 KQKQSKKSE

>member
-54 DNKTSET
+54 DNKVNET
-61 QTTATNV
+61 QTTTTNV
-68 NHIEETQSYNA
+68 NTIDETQSYSA
-79 TVTEQ
+79 TATEQ

-94 EAPKAVQAPQTA
+94 KAPKAVQAVQAPQTA
-106 QPANIETVKEEVVK
+106 QPANLETVKEEVVK

-157 TQVEVAQPRTASE
+157 TQVEVAQPRTVSE

-182 EAKEASNAK
+182 EAKEASDVSEVK
-191 VETGTDV
+191 GTDV
-198 TSKVTVEIGSIEGH
+198 TSKVTVTESSIEGH

-259 ARKVPEIKNGSVVM
+259 VRKVPDILNGSLVM
-273 ATGEVLEGGKIR
+273 ATGKVLGEGKIR
-285 YTFTND
+285 YTFTDYINN
-291 IEDKVD
+291 KVN
-297 VTAELEIN
+297 VTANLEIN
-305 LFIDPKTVQTNGNQ
+305 LFIDPKTVQDNGNQ
-319 TITSTLNE
+319 KITSMINDHETEKTIPISYNPGVSN
-327 EQTSKELDVKY
+327 T
-338 KDGIG
+338 
-343 NYYANLNGSIETFNK
+343 YANINGSIETFNK
-358 ANNRFSHVA
+358 ADNKFTHVA
-367 FIKPNNGKTTSVTVT
+367 YIIPKNGMSTESATIT

-389 NQNGNQPK
+389 NSNGNSPTVK
-397 VRIFEYLG
+397 IFEVLES
-405 NNEDIAKSVYANTTD
+405 NKELPKSVYANIND
-420 TSKFKEVTS
+420 TNTFKDVTS
-429 NMSGNLNLQNNG
+429 QMKDNLTVSENG

-448 NLDKTYVVHYD
+448 NLNKTYVVHYS
-459 GEYLNGTDEV
+459 GEYLSGSHEV
-469 DFRTQMVG
+469 DFRTQMTG
-477 HPEQLYKYYYDRG
+477 HPKQQSIYYYNHG

-503 NKANGNGKNGPI
+503 NKANGDGKYGPI
-515 IQNNKFEYKEDTIKE
+515 VDSNNFEFSEDSGNGSIS
-530 TLTGQYDKNLVTTV
+530 GQYDAKQIIET
-544 EEEYDSSTLDIDYH
+544 EENQDNTPLDIDYH
-558 TAIDGGGGYVD
+558 TAIDGEGGYVD

-696 GPVEEITENNHH
+696 GPIEEITENNHH

-722 YDVIEEIEENSHVDI
+722 YGVIEEIEENSHVDI

-788 NQSFEED
+788 DQSFEED

-829 IEEDTNPGGGQVTT
+829 IEEDTN
-843 ESNLVEFDEESTKG
+843 
-857 IVTGA
+857 
-862 VSDHTTVEDTKE
+862 
-874 YTTESNLIE
+874 
-883 LVDELPE
+883 
-890 EHGQAQGPVEEIT
+890 
-903 ENNHHISHSGLGTEN
+903 
-918 GHGNYDVIEEIEENS
+918 
-933 HVDIKSELGYEG
+933 
-945 GQNSGNQSFEE
+945 
-956 DTEEDKPKYEQ
+956 
-967 GGNIVDIDFDSVP
+967 
-980 QIHGQN
+980 
-986 NGNQSFEE
+986 
-994 DTEKDKPKY
+994 
-1003 EQGGNII
+1003 
-1010 DIDFDSVPHIHGFN
+1010 
-1024 KHTEIIEE
+1024 
-1032 DTNKDKP
+1032 KDKP
-1039 NYQFGGHNSVD
+1039 NYQFGGHNIVD

-1076 IVPPTPPTP
+1076 TPPTP

-1098 PEVPTEP
+1098 PEVP
-1105 GKPIPPAKEEPKKPS
+1105 
-1120 KPVEQGKVVTPVIE
+1120 
-1134 INEKVKAVAPT
+1134 
-1145 KKPQSKKSE
+1145 SE
-1154 LPETGGEEST
+1154 PETPT
-1164 NKGMLFGGLFSILGL
+1164 PP
-1179 ALLRRNKKNHKA
+1179 

>member
-54 DNKTSET
+54 DNKVNET
-61 QTTATNV
+61 QTTTTNV
-68 NHIEETQSYNA
+68 NTIDETQSYSA
-79 TVTEQ
+79 TATEQ

-94 EAPKAVQAPQTA
+94 KAPKAVQAVQAPQTA
-106 QPANIETVKEEVVK
+106 QPANLETVKEEVVK

-157 TQVEVAQPRTASE
+157 TQVEVAQPRTVSE

-176 RSADVA
+176 RSADVVD
-182 EAKEASNAK
+182 AKEASDVSEVK
-191 VETGTDV
+191 GTDV
-198 TSKVTVEIGSIEGH
+198 TSKVTVEDESKIEAPKG
-212 NNTNKVEPH
+212 NNVQPH
-221 AGQRAVLKYKL
+221 EGQRVVLKYKL
-232 KFENGLHQGD
+232 KFQDGLKTGD

-259 ARKVPEIKNGSVVM
+259 IRKVPDIKNGSLVM
-273 ATGEVLEGGKIR
+273 AKGQVLDNGRIR
-285 YTFTND
+285 YTFID
-291 IEDKVD
+291 YIKDKVN
-297 VTAELEIN
+297 VTANLEIN
-305 LFIDPKTVQTNGNQ
+305 LFIDPKTVQSNGQQ
-319 TITSTLNE
+319 TITSKLNGKE
-327 EQTSKELDVKY
+327 TSGTMQITY
-338 KDGIG
+338 KDGVK
-343 NYYANLNGSIETFNK
+343 NQYTNVNGSIETFDKEKNK
-358 ANNRFSHVA
+358 FTHVA
-367 FIKPNNGKTTSVTVT
+367 YIKPINGNNSDSVTVT
-382 GTLMKGS
+382 GMLTQGS
-389 NQNGNQPK
+389 NENGTQPNVK
-397 VRIFEYLG
+397 IYEYVGTENGLPQ
-405 NNEDIAKSVYANTTD
+405 SVYANTADSTQLKD
-420 TSKFKEVTS
+420 VT
-429 NMSGNLNLQNNG
+429 NQMSDKLKVQNNG
-441 SYSLNIE
+441 SYSLNFDK
-448 NLDKTYVVHYD
+448 LDKTYVIHYTGD
-459 GEYLNGTDEV
+459 YLNGTSEV
-469 DFRTQMVG
+469 NFRTQLTG
-477 HPEQLYKYYYDRG
+477 YPENRYKTYYYNNG
-490 YTLTWD
+490 YILTWD

-503 NKANGNGKNGPI
+503 NKANGDGKYGPI
-515 IQNNKFEYKEDTIKE
+515 VDSNNFEFSEDSGNGSIS
-530 TLTGQYDKNLVTTV
+530 GQYDAKQIIET
-544 EEEYDSSTLDIDYH
+544 EENQDNTPLDIDYH
-558 TAIDGGGGYVD
+558 TAIDGEGGYVD

-643 ESNLVEFDEESTK
+643 ESNLVEFDEESTRV
-656 GIVTGAVSDHTTV
+656 IVTGAVSDHTTV

-696 GPVEEITENNHH
+696 GPIEEITENNHH

-722 YDVIEEIEENSHVDI
+722 YGVIEEIEENSHVDI

-788 NQSFEED
+788 DQSFEED

-829 IEEDTNPGGGQVTT
+829 IEEDTN
-843 ESNLVEFDEESTKG
+843 
-857 IVTGA
+857 
-862 VSDHTTVEDTKE
+862 
-874 YTTESNLIE
+874 
-883 LVDELPE
+883 
-890 EHGQAQGPVEEIT
+890 
-903 ENNHHISHSGLGTEN
+903 
-918 GHGNYDVIEEIEENS
+918 
-933 HVDIKSELGYEG
+933 
-945 GQNSGNQSFEE
+945 
-956 DTEEDKPKYEQ
+956 
-967 GGNIVDIDFDSVP
+967 
-980 QIHGQN
+980 
-986 NGNQSFEE
+986 
-994 DTEKDKPKY
+994 
-1003 EQGGNII
+1003 
-1010 DIDFDSVPHIHGFN
+1010 
-1024 KHTEIIEE
+1024 
-1032 DTNKDKP
+1032 KDKP
-1039 NYQFGGHNSVD
+1039 NYQFGGHNIVD

-1076 IVPPTPPTP
+1076 TPPTPEVPSEPETPTPPTP

-1098 PEVPTEP
+1098 PEVPSEPETPTPPTPEVPSEPEVPTPPTPEIPSEP
-1105 GKPIPPAKEEPKKPS
+1105 GKPVPPAKEEPKKPS

-1145 KKPQSKKSE
+1145 KQKQSKKSE

-1179 ALLRRNKKNHKA
+1179 ALLRRNKKNNKA

>member
-38 SEQKTTTVEE
+38 SEQKTTVEE

-54 DNKTSET
+54 DNKVSET

-68 NHIEETQSYNA
+68 NTIEETQSYNA

-94 EAPKAVQAPQTA
+94 EAPNAVQEPQTA
-106 QPANIETVKEEVVK
+106 QPANVETVKEE
-120 EEAKPQVKET
+120 EKPQVKET
-130 TQSQDNSGDQRQV
+130 TQPQDNSGNQRQV
-143 DLTPKKATQNQVAE
+143 DLTPKKVTQNQGTE

-176 RSADVA
+176 RSADVV
-182 EAKEASNAK
+182 ESKEASDAK
-191 VETGTDV
+191 VEMGTDV
-198 TSKVTVEIGSIEGH
+198 TSKVTVTESSIEGH
-212 NNTNKVEPH
+212 NNANKVEPH

-232 KFENGLHQGD
+232 KFEKGLHKGD

-273 ATGEVLEGGKIR
+273 ATGKILEGGKIR

-319 TITSTLNE
+319 TITSTLNG

-358 ANNRFSHVA
+358 ANNRFTHVA

-397 VRIFEYLG
+397 VRVFEYLG

-429 NMSGNLNLQNNG
+429 SMNGNLNVQTNG
-441 SYSLNIE
+441 SYSLNLE

-558 TAIDGGGGYVD
+558 TAIDGEGGYVD

-643 ESNLVEFDEESTK
+643 ESNLVEFDEDSTK

-696 GPVEEITENNHH
+696 GPIEEITENNHH

-722 YDVIEEIEENSHVDI
+722 YGVIEEIEENSHVDI

-779 PQIHGQNKG
+779 
-788 NQSFEED
+788 
-795 TEKDKPKY
+795 T
-803 EHGGNIIDI
+803 
-812 DFDSVPHIHGFN
+812 
-824 KHTEI
+824 
-829 IEEDTNPGGGQVTT
+829 
-843 ESNLVEFDEESTKG
+843 
-857 IVTGA
+857 
-862 VSDHTTVEDTKE
+862 
-874 YTTESNLIE
+874 
-883 LVDELPE
+883 
-890 EHGQAQGPVEEIT
+890 
-903 ENNHHISHSGLGTEN
+903 
-918 GHGNYDVIEEIEENS
+918 
-933 HVDIKSELGYEG
+933 
-945 GQNSGNQSFEE
+945 
-956 DTEEDKPKYEQ
+956 
-967 GGNIVDIDFDSVP
+967 

-1003 EQGGNII
+1003 EHGGNII

-1076 IVPPTPPTP
+1076 TPPTPEVPSEPETPTPPTP

-1098 PEVPTEP
+1098 PEVPSEPETPTPPTPEVPAEP
-1105 GKPIPPAKEEPKKPS
+1105 GKPVPPAKEEPKKPS

>member
-54 DNKTSET
+54 DNKVNET
-61 QTTATNV
+61 QTTTTNV
-68 NHIEETQSYNA
+68 NTIDETQSYSA
-79 TVTEQ
+79 TATEQ

-94 EAPKAVQAPQTA
+94 KAPKAVQAPQTA
-106 QPANIETVKEEVVK
+106 QPANLETVKEEVVK
-120 EEAKPQVKET
+120 EEAKPQVET

-143 DLTPKKATQNQVAE
+143 DLTPKKATQSQVAE
-157 TQVEVAQPRTASE
+157 TQVEVAQPRTVSE

-176 RSADVA
+176 RSADVVD
-182 EAKEASNAK
+182 AKEASNASEIK
-191 VETGTDV
+191 GTDV
-198 TSKVTVEIGSIEGH
+198 TSKVTVESGSIEAPQG
-212 NNTNKVEPH
+212 NKVEPH
-221 AGQRAVLKYKL
+221 AGQRVVLKYKL
-232 KFENGLHQGD
+232 KFEKGLHKGD

-249 NNVNTHGVST
+249 NNVNTYGVST

-273 ATGEVLEGGKIR
+273 ATGQLLGNGKIR
-285 YTFTND
+285 YTFTD
-291 IEDKVD
+291 YIDYKVN
-297 VTAELEIN
+297 VTADLEIN
-305 LFIDPKTVQTNGNQ
+305 LFIDPKTVQSNGQQ
-319 TITSTLNE
+319 TITSTLND
-327 EQTSKELDVKY
+327 KETKNTLPIEYNPGVSN
-338 KDGIG
+338 I
-343 NYYANLNGSIETFNK
+343 YANINGSIETFDK
-358 ANNRFSHVA
+358 GNNRFTHVA
-367 FIKPNNGKTTSVTVT
+367 YIKPQNGQKSDSVSIT
-382 GTLMKGS
+382 GTLTQGS
-389 NQNGNQPK
+389 KADGKAPTVKVYEVLKDANGLPQ
-397 VRIFEYLG
+397 
-405 NNEDIAKSVYANTTD
+405 SVYANVSD
-420 TSKFKEVTS
+420 SSMFKDVTEE
-429 NMSGNLNLQNNG
+429 MKDKLKVENNG
-441 SYSLNIE
+441 NYKLDIEKLEKSYVI
-448 NLDKTYVVHYD
+448 HYD
-459 GEYLNGTDEV
+459 GEYLSGSDQVN
-469 DFRTQMVG
+469 FRTHMFG
-477 HPEQLYKYYYDRG
+477 YPEQQYKYYYTHLG
-490 YTLTWD
+490 YKLTWD

-503 NKANGNGKNGPI
+503 NKAKGDGTNGTI
-515 IQNNKFEYKEDTIKE
+515 TESNNMTFDEEYGTGVI
-530 TLTGQYDKNLVTTV
+530 TGQYDKNLVTTV

-558 TAIDGGGGYVD
+558 TAIDGEGGYVD

-656 GIVTGAVSDHTTV
+656 GILTGAVSDHTTV

-696 GPVEEITENNHH
+696 GPIEEITENNHH

-722 YDVIEEIEENSHVDI
+722 YGVIEEIEENSHVDI

-788 NQSFEED
+788 DQSFEED

-829 IEEDTNPGGGQVTT
+829 IEEDTN
-843 ESNLVEFDEESTKG
+843 
-857 IVTGA
+857 
-862 VSDHTTVEDTKE
+862 
-874 YTTESNLIE
+874 
-883 LVDELPE
+883 
-890 EHGQAQGPVEEIT
+890 
-903 ENNHHISHSGLGTEN
+903 
-918 GHGNYDVIEEIEENS
+918 
-933 HVDIKSELGYEG
+933 
-945 GQNSGNQSFEE
+945 
-956 DTEEDKPKYEQ
+956 
-967 GGNIVDIDFDSVP
+967 
-980 QIHGQN
+980 
-986 NGNQSFEE
+986 
-994 DTEKDKPKY
+994 
-1003 EQGGNII
+1003 
-1010 DIDFDSVPHIHGFN
+1010 
-1024 KHTEIIEE
+1024 
-1032 DTNKDKP
+1032 KDKP
-1039 NYQFGGHNSVD
+1039 NYQFGGHNIVD

-1076 IVPPTPPTP
+1076 TPPTPPTP

-1098 PEVPTEP
+1098 PEVPSEPETPTPPTPEVPSEPETPTPPTPEVPSEPETPTPPTPEVPAEP
-1105 GKPIPPAKEEPKKPS
+1105 GKPVPPAKEEPKKPS

-1145 KKPQSKKSE
+1145 KKAQSKKSE

>member
-54 DNKTSET
+54 DNKVNET
-61 QTTATNV
+61 QTTTTNV
-68 NHIEETQSYNA
+68 NTIDETQSYSA
-79 TVTEQ
+79 TATEQ

-94 EAPKAVQAPQTA
+94 KAPKAVQAVQAPQTA
-106 QPANIETVKEEVVK
+106 QPANLETVKEEVVK

-157 TQVEVAQPRTASE
+157 TQVEVAQPRTVSE

-176 RSADVA
+176 RSADVVD
-182 EAKEASNAK
+182 AKEASDVSEVK
-191 VETGTDV
+191 GTDV
-198 TSKVTVEIGSIEGH
+198 TSKVTVEDESKIEAPKG
-212 NNTNKVEPH
+212 NNVQPH
-221 AGQRAVLKYKL
+221 EGQRVVLKYKL
-232 KFENGLHQGD
+232 KFQDGLKTGD

-259 ARKVPEIKNGSVVM
+259 IRKVPDIKNGSLVM
-273 ATGEVLEGGKIR
+273 AKGQVLDNGRIR
-285 YTFTND
+285 YTFID
-291 IEDKVD
+291 YIKDKVN
-297 VTAELEIN
+297 VTANLEIN
-305 LFIDPKTVQTNGNQ
+305 LFIDPKTVQSNGQQ
-319 TITSTLNE
+319 TITSKLNGKE
-327 EQTSKELDVKY
+327 TSGTMQITY
-338 KDGIG
+338 KDGVK
-343 NYYANLNGSIETFNK
+343 NQYTNVNGSIETFDKEKNK
-358 ANNRFSHVA
+358 FTHVA
-367 FIKPNNGKTTSVTVT
+367 YIKPINGNNSDSITVT
-382 GTLMKGS
+382 GMLTQGS
-389 NQNGNQPK
+389 NENGTQPNVK
-397 VRIFEYLG
+397 IYEYVGTENGLPQ
-405 NNEDIAKSVYANTTD
+405 SVYANTADSTQLKD
-420 TSKFKEVTS
+420 VT
-429 NMSGNLNLQNNG
+429 NQMSDKLKVQNNG
-441 SYSLNIE
+441 SYSLNFDK
-448 NLDKTYVVHYD
+448 LDKTYVIHYTGD
-459 GEYLNGTDEV
+459 YLNGTSEV
-469 DFRTQMVG
+469 NFRTQLTG
-477 HPEQLYKYYYDRG
+477 YPENRYKTYYYNNG
-490 YTLTWD
+490 YILTWD

-503 NKANGNGKNGPI
+503 NKANGDGKYGPI
-515 IQNNKFEYKEDTIKE
+515 VDSNNFEFSEDSGNGSIS
-530 TLTGQYDKNLVTTV
+530 GQYDAKQIIET
-544 EEEYDSSTLDIDYH
+544 EENQDNTPLDIDYH
-558 TAIDGGGGYVD
+558 TAIDGEGGYVD

-643 ESNLVEFDEESTK
+643 ESNLVEFDEESTRV
-656 GIVTGAVSDHTTV
+656 IVTGAVSDHTTV

-696 GPVEEITENNHH
+696 GPIEEITENNHH

-722 YDVIEEIEENSHVDI
+722 YGVIEEIEENSHVDI

-788 NQSFEED
+788 DQSFEED

-829 IEEDTNPGGGQVTT
+829 IEEDTN
-843 ESNLVEFDEESTKG
+843 
-857 IVTGA
+857 
-862 VSDHTTVEDTKE
+862 
-874 YTTESNLIE
+874 
-883 LVDELPE
+883 
-890 EHGQAQGPVEEIT
+890 
-903 ENNHHISHSGLGTEN
+903 
-918 GHGNYDVIEEIEENS
+918 
-933 HVDIKSELGYEG
+933 
-945 GQNSGNQSFEE
+945 
-956 DTEEDKPKYEQ
+956 
-967 GGNIVDIDFDSVP
+967 
-980 QIHGQN
+980 
-986 NGNQSFEE
+986 
-994 DTEKDKPKY
+994 
-1003 EQGGNII
+1003 
-1010 DIDFDSVPHIHGFN
+1010 
-1024 KHTEIIEE
+1024 
-1032 DTNKDKP
+1032 KDKP
-1039 NYQFGGHNSVD
+1039 NYQFGGHNIVD

-1076 IVPPTPPTP
+1076 TPPTPEVPSEPETPTPPTP

-1098 PEVPTEP
+1098 PEVPSEPETPTPPTPEVPSEPETPTPPTPEVPSEPEVPTPPTPEIPSEP
-1105 GKPIPPAKEEPKKPS
+1105 GKPVPPAKEEPKKPS

-1145 KKPQSKKSE
+1145 KKAQSKKSE

-1179 ALLRRNKKNHKA
+1179 ALLRRNKKNNKA

>member
-54 DNKTSET
+54 ENKTSET

-94 EAPKAVQAPQTA
+94 EAPKAAVQAPQTA
-106 QPANIETVKEEVVK
+106 QPANVETVKEEVVK

-143 DLTPKKATQNQVAE
+143 DLTPKKVTQNQVAE
-157 TQVEVAQPRTASE
+157 TQVVVAQPRTASE

-176 RSADVA
+176 RSADVV
-182 EAKEASNAK
+182 EAKEASNASEIK
-191 VETGTDV
+191 GTDV
-198 TSKVTVEIGSIEGH
+198 TSKVTVEDESKIEAPKG
-212 NNTNKVEPH
+212 NNVQPH
-221 AGQRAVLKYKL
+221 EGQRVVLKYKL
-232 KFENGLHQGD
+232 KFQDGLKTGD

-249 NNVNTHGVST
+249 NNVNTHGVAT
-259 ARKVPEIKNGSVVM
+259 TRKVPDIKNGSLVM
-273 ATGEVLEGGKIR
+273 AKGQVLDNGRIR
-285 YTFTND
+285 YTFTD
-291 IEDKVD
+291 YIKDKVN
-297 VTAELEIN
+297 VTANLEIN
-305 LFIDPKTVQTNGNQ
+305 LFIDPKTVQNNGQQ
-319 TITSTLNE
+319 TITSKLNGKE
-327 EQTSKELDVKY
+327 TSGTMQITY
-338 KDGIG
+338 KDGVK
-343 NYYANLNGSIETFNK
+343 NQYTNVNGSIETFDKEKNK
-358 ANNRFSHVA
+358 FTHVA
-367 FIKPNNGKTTSVTVT
+367 YIKPINGNNSDSVTVT
-382 GTLMKGS
+382 GVLTQGS
-389 NQNGNQPK
+389 NEYGTQPNVK
-397 VRIFEYLG
+397 IYEYVGTEKGLPQ
-405 NNEDIAKSVYANTTD
+405 SVYANTADSTQLKD
-420 TSKFKEVTS
+420 VT
-429 NMSGNLNLQNNG
+429 NQMSDKLKVQNNG
-441 SYSLNIE
+441 SYSLNFDK
-448 NLDKTYVVHYD
+448 LDKTYVIHYTGD
-459 GEYLNGTDEV
+459 YLNGTSEV
-469 DFRTQMVG
+469 NFRTQLTG
-477 HPEQLYKYYYDRG
+477 YPENRYKTYYYYNNG

-503 NKANGNGKNGPI
+503 NKADGDGKYGPIVDSNNFEFSEDSGNGSI
-515 IQNNKFEYKEDTIKE
+515 S
-530 TLTGQYDKNLVTTV
+530 GQYDAKQIIET
-544 EEEYDSSTLDIDYH
+544 EENQDNTPLDIDYH
-558 TAIDGGGGYVD
+558 TAIDGEGGYVD

-632 DTNPGGGQVTT
+632 DTNPGGSQVNT
-643 ESNLVEFDEESTK
+643 ESNLVEFDEDSTK

-696 GPVEEITENNHH
+696 GLIEEITENNQH

-722 YDVIEEIEENSHVDI
+722 YGVIEEIEENSHVDI
-737 KSELGYEGGQNSGNQ
+737 KSELGYEGGQNIGNQ

-779 PQIHGQNKG
+779 PQIQGQNKGDQSFEEDTEKDKPKYEQGGNIVDIDFDSVPQIQGQNIG

-829 IEEDTNPGGGQVTT
+829 IEEDTN
-843 ESNLVEFDEESTKG
+843 
-857 IVTGA
+857 
-862 VSDHTTVEDTKE
+862 
-874 YTTESNLIE
+874 
-883 LVDELPE
+883 
-890 EHGQAQGPVEEIT
+890 
-903 ENNHHISHSGLGTEN
+903 
-918 GHGNYDVIEEIEENS
+918 
-933 HVDIKSELGYEG
+933 
-945 GQNSGNQSFEE
+945 
-956 DTEEDKPKYEQ
+956 
-967 GGNIVDIDFDSVP
+967 
-980 QIHGQN
+980 
-986 NGNQSFEE
+986 
-994 DTEKDKPKY
+994 KDKP
-1003 EQGGNII
+1003 
-1010 DIDFDSVPHIHGFN
+1010 S
-1024 KHTEIIEE
+1024 
-1032 DTNKDKP
+1032 
-1039 NYQFGGHNSVD
+1039 YQFGGHNGID
-1050 FEEDTLPKVSGQN
+1050 FVEDTLPKVSGQN

-1076 IVPPTPPTP
+1076 TPPTPEVPSEPETPTPPTP

-1098 PEVPTEP
+1098 PEVPSEPETPTPPTPEVPAEP
-1105 GKPIPPAKEEPKKPS
+1105 GKPVPPAKEEPKKPS

-1134 INEKVKAVAPT
+1134 INEKVKAVVPT
-1145 KKPQSKKSE
+1145 KQKQSKKSE

-1179 ALLRRNKKNHKA
+1179 TLLRRNKKNNKA

>member
-54 DNKTSET
+54 DNKVNET
-61 QTTATNV
+61 QTTTTNV
-68 NHIEETQSYNA
+68 NTIDETQSFSA
-79 TVTEQ
+79 TATEQ

-94 EAPKAVQAPQTA
+94 KAPKAVQAPQTA
-106 QPANIETVKEEVVK
+106 QPANLETVKEEVVK
-120 EEAKPQVKET
+120 EEAKPQVET
-130 TQSQDNSGDQRQV
+130 TQPQDNSGDQRQV
-143 DLTPKKATQNQVAE
+143 DLTPKKTTQNQVAE

-176 RSADVA
+176 RSADVV
-182 EAKEASNAK
+182 EAKEASDAK

-198 TSKVTVEIGSIEGH
+198 TSKVTVTESSIEGH

-273 ATGEVLEGGKIR
+273 ATGKILEGGKIR

-319 TITSTLNE
+319 TITSTLNG

-358 ANNRFSHVA
+358 ANNRFTHVA

-397 VRIFEYLG
+397 VRVFEYLG

-429 NMSGNLNLQNNG
+429 SMNGNLNVQTNG
-441 SYSLNIE
+441 SYSLNLE

-530 TLTGQYDKNLVTTV
+530 TLKGQYDKNLVTTV

-558 TAIDGGGGYVD
+558 TAIDGEGGYVD

-656 GIVTGAVSDHTTV
+656 DIVTGAVSDHTTI

-676 TESNLIELVDELPE
+676 TEINLIELVDELPE

-696 GPVEEITENNHH
+696 GPIEEITENNHH

-722 YDVIEEIEENSHVDI
+722 YGVIEEIEENSHVDI
-737 KSELGYEGGQNSGNQ
+737 KSELGYEGGQNSG
-752 SFEEDTEE
+752 D
-760 DKPKYEQGGNIV
+760 
-772 DIDFDSV
+772 
-779 PQIHGQNKG
+779 
-788 NQSFEED
+788 
-795 TEKDKPKY
+795 
-803 EHGGNIIDI
+803 
-812 DFDSVPHIHGFN
+812 
-824 KHTEI
+824 
-829 IEEDTNPGGGQVTT
+829 
-843 ESNLVEFDEESTKG
+843 
-857 IVTGA
+857 
-862 VSDHTTVEDTKE
+862 
-874 YTTESNLIE
+874 
-883 LVDELPE
+883 
-890 EHGQAQGPVEEIT
+890 
-903 ENNHHISHSGLGTEN
+903 
-918 GHGNYDVIEEIEENS
+918 
-933 HVDIKSELGYEG
+933 
-945 GQNSGNQSFEE
+945 QSFEE

-1010 DIDFDSVPHIHGFN
+1010 DIDFDSVPQIHGFN
-1024 KHTEIIEE
+1024 KHNEIIEE

-1076 IVPPTPPTP
+1076 TPPAPEVPSEPGEPTPPTP

-1098 PEVPTEP
+1098 PEVPSEPETPTPPTPEVPSEPETPTPPTPEVPAEP
-1105 GKPIPPAKEEPKKPS
+1105 GKPVPPAKEEPKKPS

-1145 KKPQSKKSE
+1145 KQKQSKKFE
-1154 LPETGGEEST
+1154 LPGTGGEEST

-1179 ALLRRNKKNHKA
+1179 ALLRRNKKNNKA

>member
-54 DNKTSET
+54 ENKTSET

-94 EAPKAVQAPQTA
+94 EAPKAAVQAPQTA
-106 QPANIETVKEEVVK
+106 QPANVETVKEEVVK

-143 DLTPKKATQNQVAE
+143 DLTPKKVTQNQVAE
-157 TQVEVAQPRTASE
+157 TQVVVAQPRTASE

-176 RSADVA
+176 RSADVV
-182 EAKEASNAK
+182 EAKEASNASEIK
-191 VETGTDV
+191 GTDV
-198 TSKVTVEIGSIEGH
+198 TSKVTVESGSIEEPQG
-212 NNTNKVEPH
+212 NKVEPH
-221 AGQRAVLKYKL
+221 AGQRVVLKYKL
-232 KFENGLHQGD
+232 KFEKDLHKGD

-249 NNVNTHGVST
+249 NNVNTYGVST

-273 ATGEVLEGGKIR
+273 ATGQLLGNGEIR
-285 YTFTND
+285 YTFTD
-291 IEDKVD
+291 YIDYKVN
-297 VTAELEIN
+297 VTADLEIN
-305 LFIDPKTVQTNGNQ
+305 LFIDPKTVQSNGQQ
-319 TITSTLNE
+319 TITSTLND
-327 EQTSKELDVKY
+327 KETKNTLPIEYNPGVS
-338 KDGIG
+338 
-343 NYYANLNGSIETFNK
+343 NSYANVNGSIETFDK
-358 ANNRFSHVA
+358 GNNRFTHVA
-367 FIKPNNGKTTSVTVT
+367 YIKPQNGHKSDSVSIT
-382 GTLMKGS
+382 GTLTQGS
-389 NQNGNQPK
+389 KADGKAPTVK
-397 VRIFEYLG
+397 VYEVLKDA
-405 NNEDIAKSVYANTTD
+405 NELPQSVYANVSD
-420 TSKFKEVTS
+420 SSMFKDVTEEM
-429 NMSGNLNLQNNG
+429 NDKLKVENNG
-441 SYSLNIE
+441 NYKLDIEKLEKSYVI
-448 NLDKTYVVHYD
+448 HYD
-459 GEYLNGTDEV
+459 GEYLSGSDQVN
-469 DFRTQMVG
+469 FRTHMFG
-477 HPEQLYKYYYDRG
+477 YPEQQYKYYYTHLG
-490 YTLTWD
+490 YKLTWD

-503 NKANGNGKNGPI
+503 NKAKGDGTNGTI
-515 IQNNKFEYKEDTIKE
+515 TESNNMTFDEEYGTGVI
-530 TLTGQYDKNLVTTV
+530 TGQYDKNLVTTV

-558 TAIDGGGGYVD
+558 TAIDGEGGYVD

-656 GIVTGAVSDHTTV
+656 GIVTGAISDHTTV
-669 EDTKEYT
+669 ENTKEYT

-696 GPVEEITENNHH
+696 GPIEEITENNHH

-722 YDVIEEIEENSHVDI
+722 YGVIEEIEENSHVDI
-737 KSELGYEGGQNSGNQ
+737 KSELGYEGGQNIGNQ

-779 PQIHGQNKG
+779 PQIQGQNKGDQSFEEDTEKDKPKYEQGGNIVDIDFDSVPQIQGQNIG

-829 IEEDTNPGGGQVTT
+829 IEEDTN
-843 ESNLVEFDEESTKG
+843 
-857 IVTGA
+857 
-862 VSDHTTVEDTKE
+862 
-874 YTTESNLIE
+874 
-883 LVDELPE
+883 
-890 EHGQAQGPVEEIT
+890 
-903 ENNHHISHSGLGTEN
+903 
-918 GHGNYDVIEEIEENS
+918 
-933 HVDIKSELGYEG
+933 
-945 GQNSGNQSFEE
+945 
-956 DTEEDKPKYEQ
+956 
-967 GGNIVDIDFDSVP
+967 
-980 QIHGQN
+980 
-986 NGNQSFEE
+986 
-994 DTEKDKPKY
+994 KDKP
-1003 EQGGNII
+1003 
-1010 DIDFDSVPHIHGFN
+1010 S
-1024 KHTEIIEE
+1024 
-1032 DTNKDKP
+1032 
-1039 NYQFGGHNSVD
+1039 YQFGGHNGID
-1050 FEEDTLPKVSGQN
+1050 FVEDTLPKVSGQN

-1076 IVPPTPPTP
+1076 TPPTP

-1098 PEVPTEP
+1098 PEVPAEP
-1105 GKPIPPAKEEPKKPS
+1105 GKPVPPAKEEPKKPS

-1134 INEKVKAVAPT
+1134 INEKVKVVAPT
-1145 KKPQSKKSE
+1145 KQKQSKKSE

-1179 ALLRRNKKNHKA
+1179 TLLRRNKKNNKA

>member
-84 PSNATQVTTE
+84 QSNVTQVTIE

-106 QPANIETVKEEVVK
+106 QPANVETVKEEVVK
-120 EEAKPQVKET
+120 EEAKPQVEK
-130 TQSQDNSGDQRQV
+130 TQSQDNSGDQKQV

-170 SKPRVT
+170 SKARVT
-176 RSADVA
+176 RSADVV
-182 EAKEASNAK
+182 EAKEASNASEIK
-191 VETGTDV
+191 GTDV
-198 TSKVTVEIGSIEGH
+198 TSQVTVESGSIEAPQG
-212 NNTNKVEPH
+212 NKVEPH
-221 AGQRAVLKYKL
+221 AGQRVVLKYKL
-232 KFENGLHQGD
+232 KFEKGLHKGD

-249 NNVNTHGVST
+249 NNVNTYGVST

-273 ATGEVLEGGKIR
+273 ATGQLLGNGKIR
-285 YTFTND
+285 YTFTD
-291 IEDKVD
+291 YIDYKVN
-297 VTAELEIN
+297 VTADLEIN
-305 LFIDPKTVQTNGNQ
+305 LFIDPKTVQSNGQQ
-319 TITSTLNE
+319 TITSTLND
-327 EQTSKELDVKY
+327 KETKNTLPIEYNPGVS
-338 KDGIG
+338 
-343 NYYANLNGSIETFNK
+343 NSYANVNGSIETFDK
-358 ANNRFSHVA
+358 GNNRFTHVA
-367 FIKPNNGKTTSVTVT
+367 YIKPQNGHKSDSVSIT
-382 GTLMKGS
+382 GTLTQGS
-389 NQNGNQPK
+389 KADGKAPTVK
-397 VRIFEYLG
+397 VYEVLKDA
-405 NNEDIAKSVYANTTD
+405 NELPQSVYANVSD
-420 TSKFKEVTS
+420 SSMFKDVTEE
-429 NMSGNLNLQNNG
+429 MKDKLKVENNG
-441 SYSLNIE
+441 NYKLDIEKLEKSYVI
-448 NLDKTYVVHYD
+448 HYD
-459 GEYLNGTDEV
+459 GEYLSGSDQVN
-469 DFRTQMVG
+469 FRTHMFG
-477 HPEQLYKYYYDRG
+477 YPEQQYKYYYTHLG
-490 YTLTWD
+490 YKLTWD

-503 NKANGNGKNGPI
+503 NKAKGDGTNGTI
-515 IQNNKFEYKEDTIKE
+515 TESNNMTFDEEYGTGVI
-530 TLTGQYDKNLVTTV
+530 TGQYDKNLVTTV

-558 TAIDGGGGYVD
+558 TAIDGEGGYVD

-696 GPVEEITENNHH
+696 GPIEEITENNHH

-722 YDVIEEIEENSHVDI
+722 Y
-737 KSELGYEGGQNSGNQ
+737 G
-752 SFEEDTEE
+752 
-760 DKPKYEQGGNIV
+760 
-772 DIDFDSV
+772 
-779 PQIHGQNKG
+779 
-788 NQSFEED
+788 
-795 TEKDKPKY
+795 
-803 EHGGNIIDI
+803 
-812 DFDSVPHIHGFN
+812 
-824 KHTEI
+824 
-829 IEEDTNPGGGQVTT
+829 
-843 ESNLVEFDEESTKG
+843 
-857 IVTGA
+857 
-862 VSDHTTVEDTKE
+862 
-874 YTTESNLIE
+874 
-883 LVDELPE
+883 
-890 EHGQAQGPVEEIT
+890 
-903 ENNHHISHSGLGTEN
+903 
-918 GHGNYDVIEEIEENS
+918 VIEEIEENS

-994 DTEKDKPKY
+994 DTEEDKPKY

-1010 DIDFDSVPHIHGFN
+1010 DIDFYSVPQIHGFN
-1024 KHTEIIEE
+1024 KHNEIIEE

-1076 IVPPTPPTP
+1076 TPPTPEVPSEPETPTPPTP

-1098 PEVPTEP
+1098 PEVPSEPETPTPPTPEVPSEP
-1105 GKPIPPAKEEPKKPS
+1105 GKPTPPTPEVPAEPGKPVPPAKEEPKNPS

-1145 KKPQSKKSE
+1145 KQKQSKKSE
-1154 LPETGGEEST
+1154 LPGTGGEEST
-1164 NKGMLFGGLFSILGL
+1164 NKGILFGGLFSILGL
-1179 ALLRRNKKNHKA
+1179 VLLRRNKKNNKA

>member
-38 SEQKTTTVEE
+38 SEQKTTVEE

-54 DNKTSET
+54 DNKVSET

-68 NHIEETQSYNA
+68 NTIEETQSYNA

-94 EAPKAVQAPQTA
+94 EAPNAVQEPQTA
-106 QPANIETVKEEVVK
+106 QPANVETVKEE
-120 EEAKPQVKET
+120 EKPQVKET
-130 TQSQDNSGDQRQV
+130 TQPQDNSGNQRQV
-143 DLTPKKATQNQVAE
+143 DLTPKKVTQNQGTE

-176 RSADVA
+176 RSADVV
-182 EAKEASNAK
+182 ESKEASDAK
-191 VETGTDV
+191 VEMGTDV
-198 TSKVTVEIGSIEGH
+198 TSKVTVTESSIEGH

-232 KFENGLHQGD
+232 KFEKGLHKGD

-273 ATGEVLEGGKIR
+273 ATGKILEGGKIR

-319 TITSTLNE
+319 TITSTLNG

-358 ANNRFSHVA
+358 ANNRFTHVA

-397 VRIFEYLG
+397 VRVFEYLG

-429 NMSGNLNLQNNG
+429 SMNGNLNVQTNG
-441 SYSLNIE
+441 SYSLNLE

-503 NKANGNGKNGPI
+503 NKVNGNGKNGPI

-558 TAIDGGGGYVD
+558 TAIDGEGGYVD

-643 ESNLVEFDEESTK
+643 ESNLVEFDEDSTK

-696 GPVEEITENNHH
+696 GPIEEITENNHH

-722 YDVIEEIEENSHVDI
+722 Y
-737 KSELGYEGGQNSGNQ
+737 G
-752 SFEEDTEE
+752 
-760 DKPKYEQGGNIV
+760 
-772 DIDFDSV
+772 
-779 PQIHGQNKG
+779 
-788 NQSFEED
+788 
-795 TEKDKPKY
+795 
-803 EHGGNIIDI
+803 
-812 DFDSVPHIHGFN
+812 
-824 KHTEI
+824 
-829 IEEDTNPGGGQVTT
+829 
-843 ESNLVEFDEESTKG
+843 
-857 IVTGA
+857 
-862 VSDHTTVEDTKE
+862 
-874 YTTESNLIE
+874 
-883 LVDELPE
+883 
-890 EHGQAQGPVEEIT
+890 
-903 ENNHHISHSGLGTEN
+903 
-918 GHGNYDVIEEIEENS
+918 VIEEIEENS

-1003 EQGGNII
+1003 EHGGNII

-1076 IVPPTPPTP
+1076 TPPTPEVPSEPETPTPPTP

-1098 PEVPTEP
+1098 PEVPSEPETPTPPTPEVPAEP
-1105 GKPIPPAKEEPKKPS
+1105 GKPVPPAKEEPKKPS

>member
-54 DNKTSET
+54 DNKVNET
-61 QTTATNV
+61 QTTTTNV
-68 NHIEETQSYNA
+68 NTIDETQSYSA
-79 TVTEQ
+79 TATEQ

-94 EAPKAVQAPQTA
+94 KAPKAVQAVQAPQTA
-106 QPANIETVKEEVVK
+106 QPANLETVKEEVVK

-157 TQVEVAQPRTASE
+157 TQVEVAQPRTVSE

-176 RSADVA
+176 RSADVVD
-182 EAKEASNAK
+182 AKEASDVSEVK
-191 VETGTDV
+191 GTDV
-198 TSKVTVEIGSIEGH
+198 TSKVTVEDESKIEAPKG
-212 NNTNKVEPH
+212 NNVQPH
-221 AGQRAVLKYKL
+221 EGQRVVLKYKL
-232 KFENGLHQGD
+232 KFQDGLKTGD

-259 ARKVPEIKNGSVVM
+259 IRKVPDIKNGSLVM
-273 ATGEVLEGGKIR
+273 AKGQVLDNGRIR
-285 YTFTND
+285 YTFID
-291 IEDKVD
+291 YIKDKVN
-297 VTAELEIN
+297 VTANLEIN
-305 LFIDPKTVQTNGNQ
+305 LFIDPKTVQSNGQQ
-319 TITSTLNE
+319 TITSKLNGKE
-327 EQTSKELDVKY
+327 TSGTMQITY
-338 KDGIG
+338 KDGVK
-343 NYYANLNGSIETFNK
+343 NQYTNVNGSIETFDKEKNK
-358 ANNRFSHVA
+358 FTHVA
-367 FIKPNNGKTTSVTVT
+367 YIKPINGNNSDSVTVT
-382 GTLMKGS
+382 GMLTQGS
-389 NQNGNQPK
+389 NENGTQPNVK
-397 VRIFEYLG
+397 IYEYVGTENGLPQ
-405 NNEDIAKSVYANTTD
+405 SVYANTADSTQLKD
-420 TSKFKEVTS
+420 VT
-429 NMSGNLNLQNNG
+429 NQMSDKLKVQNNG
-441 SYSLNIE
+441 SYSLNFDK
-448 NLDKTYVVHYD
+448 LDKTYVIHYTGD
-459 GEYLNGTDEV
+459 YLNGTSEV
-469 DFRTQMVG
+469 NFRTQLTG
-477 HPEQLYKYYYDRG
+477 YPENRYKTYYYNNG
-490 YTLTWD
+490 YILTWD

-503 NKANGNGKNGPI
+503 NKANGDGKYGPI
-515 IQNNKFEYKEDTIKE
+515 VDSNNFEFSEDSGNGSIS
-530 TLTGQYDKNLVTTV
+530 GQYDAKQIIET
-544 EEEYDSSTLDIDYH
+544 EENQDNTPLDIDYH
-558 TAIDGGGGYVD
+558 TAIDGEGGYVD

-643 ESNLVEFDEESTK
+643 ESNLVEFDEESTRV
-656 GIVTGAVSDHTTV
+656 IVTGAVSDHTTV

-696 GPVEEITENNHH
+696 GPIEEITENNHH

-722 YDVIEEIEENSHVDI
+722 YGVIEEIEENSHVDI

-788 NQSFEED
+788 DQSFEED

-829 IEEDTNPGGGQVTT
+829 IEEDTN
-843 ESNLVEFDEESTKG
+843 
-857 IVTGA
+857 
-862 VSDHTTVEDTKE
+862 
-874 YTTESNLIE
+874 
-883 LVDELPE
+883 
-890 EHGQAQGPVEEIT
+890 
-903 ENNHHISHSGLGTEN
+903 
-918 GHGNYDVIEEIEENS
+918 
-933 HVDIKSELGYEG
+933 
-945 GQNSGNQSFEE
+945 
-956 DTEEDKPKYEQ
+956 
-967 GGNIVDIDFDSVP
+967 
-980 QIHGQN
+980 
-986 NGNQSFEE
+986 
-994 DTEKDKPKY
+994 
-1003 EQGGNII
+1003 
-1010 DIDFDSVPHIHGFN
+1010 
-1024 KHTEIIEE
+1024 
-1032 DTNKDKP
+1032 KDKP
-1039 NYQFGGHNSVD
+1039 NYQFGGHNIVD

-1076 IVPPTPPTP
+1076 TPPTP

-1098 PEVPTEP
+1098 PEVPSEPEVPTPPTPEIPSEP
-1105 GKPIPPAKEEPKKPS
+1105 GKPVPPAKEEPKKPS

-1145 KKPQSKKSE
+1145 KKAQSKKSE

>member
-1 MKNNLRYGIRK
+1 MHLKGDIIVKNNLRYGIRK

-38 SEQKTTTVEE
+38 SEQKTTVEE

-54 DNKTSET
+54 DNKVSET

-68 NHIEETQSYNA
+68 NTIEETQSYNA

-94 EAPKAVQAPQTA
+94 EAPNAVQEPQTA
-106 QPANIETVKEEVVK
+106 QPANVETVKEE
-120 EEAKPQVKET
+120 EKPQVKET
-130 TQSQDNSGDQRQV
+130 TQPQDNSGNQRQV
-143 DLTPKKATQNQVAE
+143 DLTPKKVTQNQGTE

-176 RSADVA
+176 RSADVV
-182 EAKEASNAK
+182 ESKEASDAK
-191 VETGTDV
+191 VEMGTDV
-198 TSKVTVEIGSIEGH
+198 TSKVTVTESSIEGH

-232 KFENGLHQGD
+232 KFEKGLHKGD

-273 ATGEVLEGGKIR
+273 ATGKILEGGKIR

-358 ANNRFSHVA
+358 ANNRFTHVA

-397 VRIFEYLG
+397 VRVFEYLG

-429 NMSGNLNLQNNG
+429 SMNGNLNVQTNG
-441 SYSLNIE
+441 SYSLNLE

-558 TAIDGGGGYVD
+558 TAIDGEGGYVD

-643 ESNLVEFDEESTK
+643 ESNLVEFDEDSTK

-696 GPVEEITENNHH
+696 GPIEEITENNHH

-722 YDVIEEIEENSHVDI
+722 Y
-737 KSELGYEGGQNSGNQ
+737 G
-752 SFEEDTEE
+752 
-760 DKPKYEQGGNIV
+760 
-772 DIDFDSV
+772 
-779 PQIHGQNKG
+779 
-788 NQSFEED
+788 
-795 TEKDKPKY
+795 
-803 EHGGNIIDI
+803 
-812 DFDSVPHIHGFN
+812 
-824 KHTEI
+824 
-829 IEEDTNPGGGQVTT
+829 
-843 ESNLVEFDEESTKG
+843 
-857 IVTGA
+857 
-862 VSDHTTVEDTKE
+862 
-874 YTTESNLIE
+874 
-883 LVDELPE
+883 
-890 EHGQAQGPVEEIT
+890 
-903 ENNHHISHSGLGTEN
+903 
-918 GHGNYDVIEEIEENS
+918 VIEEIEENS

-1003 EQGGNII
+1003 EHGGNII

-1076 IVPPTPPTP
+1076 TPPTPEVPSEPETPTPPTP

-1098 PEVPTEP
+1098 PEVPSEPETPTPPTPEVPAEP
-1105 GKPIPPAKEEPKKPS
+1105 GKPVPPAKEEPKKPS

>member
-38 SEQKTTTVEE
+38 SEQKTTVEE

-54 DNKTSET
+54 DNKVSET

-68 NHIEETQSYNA
+68 NTIEETQSYNA

-94 EAPKAVQAPQTA
+94 EAPNAVQEPQTA
-106 QPANIETVKEEVVK
+106 QPANVETVKEE
-120 EEAKPQVKET
+120 EKPQVKET
-130 TQSQDNSGDQRQV
+130 TQPQDNSGNQRQV
-143 DLTPKKATQNQVAE
+143 DLTPKKVTQNQGTE

-176 RSADVA
+176 RSADVV
-182 EAKEASNAK
+182 ESKEASDAK
-191 VETGTDV
+191 VEMGTDV
-198 TSKVTVEIGSIEGH
+198 TSKVTVTESSIEGH

-232 KFENGLHQGD
+232 KFEKALHKGD

-273 ATGEVLEGGKIR
+273 ATGKILEGGKIR

-319 TITSTLNE
+319 TITSTLNG

-358 ANNRFSHVA
+358 ANNRFTHVA

-397 VRIFEYLG
+397 VRVFEYLG

-429 NMSGNLNLQNNG
+429 SMNGNLNVQTNG
-441 SYSLNIE
+441 SYSLNLE

-558 TAIDGGGGYVD
+558 TAIDGEGGYVD

-643 ESNLVEFDEESTK
+643 ESNLVEFDEDSTK

-696 GPVEEITENNHH
+696 GPIEEITENNHH

-722 YDVIEEIEENSHVDI
+722 Y
-737 KSELGYEGGQNSGNQ
+737 G
-752 SFEEDTEE
+752 
-760 DKPKYEQGGNIV
+760 
-772 DIDFDSV
+772 
-779 PQIHGQNKG
+779 
-788 NQSFEED
+788 
-795 TEKDKPKY
+795 
-803 EHGGNIIDI
+803 
-812 DFDSVPHIHGFN
+812 
-824 KHTEI
+824 
-829 IEEDTNPGGGQVTT
+829 
-843 ESNLVEFDEESTKG
+843 
-857 IVTGA
+857 
-862 VSDHTTVEDTKE
+862 
-874 YTTESNLIE
+874 
-883 LVDELPE
+883 
-890 EHGQAQGPVEEIT
+890 
-903 ENNHHISHSGLGTEN
+903 
-918 GHGNYDVIEEIEENS
+918 VIEEIEENS

-1003 EQGGNII
+1003 EHGGNII

-1076 IVPPTPPTP
+1076 TPPTPEVPSEPETPTPLTPEVPSEPETPTPPTP

-1098 PEVPTEP
+1098 PEVPAEP
-1105 GKPIPPAKEEPKKPS
+1105 GKPVPPAKEEPKKPS

>member
-54 DNKTSET
+54 DNKVNET
-61 QTTATNV
+61 QTTTTNV
-68 NHIEETQSYNA
+68 NTIDETQSFSA
-79 TVTEQ
+79 TATEQ

-94 EAPKAVQAPQTA
+94 KAPKAVQAPQTA
-106 QPANIETVKEEVVK
+106 QPANLETVKEEVVK
-120 EEAKPQVKET
+120 EEAKPQVET
-130 TQSQDNSGDQRQV
+130 TQPQDNSGDQRQV
-143 DLTPKKATQNQVAE
+143 DLTPKKTTQNQVAE

-176 RSADVA
+176 RSADVV
-182 EAKEASNAK
+182 EAKEASDAK

-198 TSKVTVEIGSIEGH
+198 TSKVTVTESSIEGH

-273 ATGEVLEGGKIR
+273 ATGKILEGGKIR

-319 TITSTLNE
+319 TITSTLNG

-358 ANNRFSHVA
+358 ANNRFTHVA
-367 FIKPNNGKTTSVTVT
+367 FIKPNNDKTTSVTVT

-397 VRIFEYLG
+397 VRVFEYLG

-429 NMSGNLNLQNNG
+429 SMNGNLNVQTNG
-441 SYSLNIE
+441 SYSLNLE

-530 TLTGQYDKNLVTTV
+530 TLKGQYDKNLVTTV

-558 TAIDGGGGYVD
+558 TAIDGEGGYVD

-656 GIVTGAVSDHTTV
+656 DIVTGAVSDHTTI

-676 TESNLIELVDELPE
+676 TEINLIELVDELPE

-696 GPVEEITENNHH
+696 GPIEEITENNHH

-722 YDVIEEIEENSHVDI
+722 YGVIEEIEENSHVDI
-737 KSELGYEGGQNSGNQ
+737 KSELGYEGGQNSG
-752 SFEEDTEE
+752 D
-760 DKPKYEQGGNIV
+760 
-772 DIDFDSV
+772 
-779 PQIHGQNKG
+779 
-788 NQSFEED
+788 
-795 TEKDKPKY
+795 
-803 EHGGNIIDI
+803 
-812 DFDSVPHIHGFN
+812 
-824 KHTEI
+824 
-829 IEEDTNPGGGQVTT
+829 
-843 ESNLVEFDEESTKG
+843 
-857 IVTGA
+857 
-862 VSDHTTVEDTKE
+862 
-874 YTTESNLIE
+874 
-883 LVDELPE
+883 
-890 EHGQAQGPVEEIT
+890 
-903 ENNHHISHSGLGTEN
+903 
-918 GHGNYDVIEEIEENS
+918 
-933 HVDIKSELGYEG
+933 
-945 GQNSGNQSFEE
+945 QSFEE

-1010 DIDFDSVPHIHGFN
+1010 DIDFDSVPQIHGFN
-1024 KHTEIIEE
+1024 KHNEIIEE

-1076 IVPPTPPTP
+1076 TPPAPEVPSEPGEPTPPTP

-1098 PEVPTEP
+1098 PEVPSEPETPTPPTPEVPSEPETPTPPTPEVPAEP
-1105 GKPIPPAKEEPKKPS
+1105 GKPVPPAKEEPKKPS

-1145 KKPQSKKSE
+1145 KQKQSKKFE

-1179 ALLRRNKKNHKA
+1179 ALLRRNKKNNKA

>member
-54 DNKTSET
+54 DNKVNET
-61 QTTATNV
+61 QTTTTNV
-68 NHIEETQSYNA
+68 NTIDETQSYSA
-79 TVTEQ
+79 TATEQ

-94 EAPKAVQAPQTA
+94 KAPKAVQAPQTA
-106 QPANIETVKEEVVK
+106 QPANLETVKEEVVK
-120 EEAKPQVKET
+120 EEAKPQVET

-143 DLTPKKATQNQVAE
+143 DLTPKKATQSQVAE
-157 TQVEVAQPRTASE
+157 TQVEVAQPRTVSE

-176 RSADVA
+176 RSADVVD
-182 EAKEASNAK
+182 AKEASNASEIK
-191 VETGTDV
+191 GTDV
-198 TSKVTVEIGSIEGH
+198 TSKVTVESGSIEAPQG
-212 NNTNKVEPH
+212 NKVEPH
-221 AGQRAVLKYKL
+221 AGQRVVLKYKL
-232 KFENGLHQGD
+232 KFEKGLHKGD

-249 NNVNTHGVST
+249 NNVNTYGVST

-273 ATGEVLEGGKIR
+273 ATGQLLGNGKIR
-285 YTFTND
+285 YTFTD
-291 IEDKVD
+291 YIDYKVN
-297 VTAELEIN
+297 VTADLEIN
-305 LFIDPKTVQTNGNQ
+305 LFIDPKTVQSNGQQ
-319 TITSTLNE
+319 TITSTLND
-327 EQTSKELDVKY
+327 KETKNTLPIEYNPGVSN
-338 KDGIG
+338 I
-343 NYYANLNGSIETFNK
+343 YANINGSIETFDK
-358 ANNRFSHVA
+358 GNNRFTHVA
-367 FIKPNNGKTTSVTVT
+367 YIKPQNGQKSDSVSIT
-382 GTLMKGS
+382 GTLTQGS
-389 NQNGNQPK
+389 KADGKAPTVKVYEVLKDANGLPQ
-397 VRIFEYLG
+397 
-405 NNEDIAKSVYANTTD
+405 SVYANVSD
-420 TSKFKEVTS
+420 SSMFKDVTEE
-429 NMSGNLNLQNNG
+429 MKDKLKVENNG
-441 SYSLNIE
+441 NYKLDIEKLEKSYVI
-448 NLDKTYVVHYD
+448 HYD
-459 GEYLNGTDEV
+459 GEYLSGSDQVN
-469 DFRTQMVG
+469 FRTHMFG
-477 HPEQLYKYYYDRG
+477 YPEQQYKYYYTHLG
-490 YTLTWD
+490 YKLTWD

-503 NKANGNGKNGPI
+503 NKAKGDGTNGTI
-515 IQNNKFEYKEDTIKE
+515 TESNNMTFDEEYGTGVI
-530 TLTGQYDKNLVTTV
+530 TGQYDKNLVTTV

-558 TAIDGGGGYVD
+558 TAIDGEGGYVD

-632 DTNPGGGQVTT
+632 DTNPGGGRVTT

-656 GIVTGAVSDHTTV
+656 GILTGAVSDHTTV

-696 GPVEEITENNHH
+696 GPIEEITENNHH

-722 YDVIEEIEENSHVDI
+722 YGVIEEIEENSHVDI

-788 NQSFEED
+788 DQSFEED

-829 IEEDTNPGGGQVTT
+829 IEEDTN
-843 ESNLVEFDEESTKG
+843 
-857 IVTGA
+857 
-862 VSDHTTVEDTKE
+862 
-874 YTTESNLIE
+874 
-883 LVDELPE
+883 
-890 EHGQAQGPVEEIT
+890 
-903 ENNHHISHSGLGTEN
+903 
-918 GHGNYDVIEEIEENS
+918 
-933 HVDIKSELGYEG
+933 
-945 GQNSGNQSFEE
+945 
-956 DTEEDKPKYEQ
+956 
-967 GGNIVDIDFDSVP
+967 
-980 QIHGQN
+980 
-986 NGNQSFEE
+986 
-994 DTEKDKPKY
+994 
-1003 EQGGNII
+1003 
-1010 DIDFDSVPHIHGFN
+1010 
-1024 KHTEIIEE
+1024 
-1032 DTNKDKP
+1032 KDKP
-1039 NYQFGGHNSVD
+1039 NYQFGGHNIVD

-1076 IVPPTPPTP
+1076 TPPTPPTP

-1098 PEVPTEP
+1098 PEVPSEPETPTPPTPEVPSEPETPTPPTPEVPSEPETPTPPTPEVPAEP
-1105 GKPIPPAKEEPKKPS
+1105 GKPVPPAKEEPKKPS

-1145 KKPQSKKSE
+1145 KKAQSKKSE

-1179 ALLRRNKKNHKA
+1179 ALLRRNKKNNKA